1 MEIINTNAVYIPSLD
16 GKDIYISNSLDPK
29 NGYRLKNKTG
39 NLNLSRFINSLD
51 YSLDLIKMR
60 QVHKSL
66 FPVADAEQLETVF
79 SFDEKGNEYEEVHSR
94 GKEYSCQV
102 INVTFKYSNKEFNR
116 VRGSYYIRF
125 GYRIDDLEFEDCIA
139 WDDGEIVGVQTGEKV
154 NNPVDAEELPYFIFK
169 DGMYRAKDNIKTCNN
184 VADIRSDIYENGFVC
199 EGIKYVRFKRSS
211 GSSRVGKCLFINEK
225 LYDIMH
231 EWEMCGIQVDEG
243 QDIDLAALEPYI
255 ALTLSSIIDT
265 IEIKPENILVVD
277 DYKSI
282 FHERAIATRLVD
294 GRLVSK
300 PEDVEISNS
309 IWDGQ
314 SLMDRSLFGIY
325 AEKGM
330 LLLRARFFKSCC
342 FNANIQQWF
351 ADHGIKKVSQL
362 NGYTRAKKIEDVKLI
377 TTPSSIK
384 YLKFGTLEHWL
395 DTLET
400 TFGVV
405 KYEKKT
411 HFFEGRMVQTH
422 YQLINTLQMN
432 YDEVE
437 EFVKPS
443 LNYAKMIKS
452 DPAFLRHQ
460 ISYQY
465 QLPDKTSYTSAITNK
480 NETIYKLL
488 GLNEKFFETVMY
500 RNFCNDLIRSFIKN
514 LRCGHVLVHGNYSTL
529 CGNPIEMLKM
539 SIGQFDGSSIIE
551 RNTVHCEMFESGK
564 ELLGSRSPHVT
575 IGNILVTRNVLRPE
589 IARYMNPTNEIV
601 YVNSI
606 QENLLE
612 RLSGAD
618 FDSDT
623 MLLTDNEILVT
634 AAKRNYDNFPVPTK
648 LVESTKRNR
657 KYTNR
662 EKADLDIKTSVNKI
676 GEIINL
682 SQELNS
688 ILWDRMKNGASVDD
702 VMELYCDIAQL
713 DVMSNLEI
721 DSAKREN
728 PANNTRELQLLKKK
742 YDVRDK
748 KNRHVRPLFFKY
760 IDSYKGYQDDY
771 FVYLETENCYQK
783 LFKTD
788 QFNEANSSKNGNKKE
803 LDLRIRFQFIFER
816 IEFLFNCFCDCNKNN
831 SKPESRIE
839 MLYQQALEIKVKY
852 ADTNSFK
859 EEENID
865 FKSKIEYLEKMYSK
879 FVSVE
884 KGRMSYRMHET
895 SMDYLQKAIN
905 KFRSPHL
912 GKNKQNKPLSYILLN
927 ENLFD
932 DGDCI
937 DESIHNLVVMCR
949 TKKQDIDSIWKSNEY
964 TNKQKREFSEQ
975 IRRTLIVEVQS
986 VPMNHKTM
994 IRLLKL
1000 IDTQEYKDIKKT
1012 LFYVLG
1018 EQVDG
1023 YIPSLFDFVIQK
1035 SCAPI
1040 FELKES
1046 PVGTIQI
1053 YDFFYEKISTS
1064 RKDEDMNWDEQ
1075 SKFVDEVNSFVEQ
1088 YGLKKEWL
1096 SNKIGISYD
1105 SFRQFCS
1112 GKCKLSPENY
1122 CKLYFFMKK
1131 YSSAMEWQ

>member
-66 FPVADAEQLETVF
+66 FPVADVKQLETIF
-79 SFDEKGNEYEEVHSR
+79 SFDEKGNEYDEVNSR

-154 NNPVDAEELPYFIFK
+154 KCPVDAEELPYFIFK

-184 VADIRSDIYENGFVC
+184 VADIRSDIYENGFMC

-211 GSSRVGKCLFINEK
+211 GSSRVGKCLFINER
-225 LYDIMH
+225 LYDVMH

-277 DYKSI
+277 DYKSV
-282 FHERAIATRLVD
+282 FRERAIATRLVD

-314 SLMDRSLFGIY
+314 SLMDRSLFGEY
-325 AEKGM
+325 SNKGM

-351 ADHGIKKVSQL
+351 ADHGIKKISQL

-384 YLKFGTLEHWL
+384 YLKFGTLNQWL

-411 HFFEGRMVQTH
+411 HFFDGRMVQTH
-422 YQLINTLQMN
+422 YQLINTLQMT
-432 YDEVE
+432 YEEVE
-437 EFVKPS
+437 QFIKPS
-443 LNYAKMIKS
+443 LDYARMIKT
-452 DPAFLRHQ
+452 DPAVLRHQ

-465 QLPDKTSYTSAITNK
+465 QSPDDTFYTKAVTSK
-480 NETIYKLL
+480 NDIIYRLL
-488 GLNEKFFETVMY
+488 GMNDRFAKTKMY
-500 RNFCNDLIRSFIKN
+500 RNFCNDLIKSFIKN
-514 LRCGHVLVHGNYSTL
+514 LRCGHVLVRGNYSTL

-539 SIGQFDGSSIIE
+539 AIGQFDGKSIIE
-551 RNTVHCEMFESGK
+551 RNTVHCEMFENGK

-575 IGNILVTRNVLRPE
+575 IGNILVTKNIIRPE

-623 MLLTDNEILVT
+623 MMLTDNEILVT

-648 LVESTKRNR
+648 LVESAKRKR

-688 ILWDRMKNGASVDD
+688 ILWDRINKGASIED
-702 VMELYCDIAQL
+702 VMELYCDISQL

-748 KNRHVRPLFFKY
+748 KNRHIRPLFFKY
-760 IDSYKGYQDDY
+760 IDGYKGYRDDYHVYVEQDDE
-771 FVYLETENCYQK
+771 FQK

-788 QFNEANSSKNGNKKE
+788 KYKDAQTIKKE
-803 LDLRIRFQFIFER
+803 SANNIVIER
-816 IEFLFNCFCDCNKNN
+816 
-831 SKPESRIE
+831 
-839 MLYQQALEIKVKY
+839 
-852 ADTNSFK
+852 
-859 EEENID
+859 
-865 FKSKIEYLEKMYSK
+865 
-879 FVSVE
+879 
-884 KGRMSYRMHET
+884 GRMSYQKHET
-895 SMDYLQKAIN
+895 SMDYLQKCIN
-905 KFRSPHL
+905 RFYVPRDKEANHGLSYMLVPISATKGEYQKEVEQQIIDIAREAKKEINSIWESTSANKKTKRELAYEVQEKCSAALQEVQVNEKTMRRLL
-912 GKNKQNKPLSYILLN
+912 GKLEDEYSDVTRFLFFSLL
-927 ENLFD
+927 
-932 DGDCI
+932 
-937 DESIHNLVVMCR
+937 
-949 TKKQDIDSIWKSNEY
+949 
-964 TNKQKREFSEQ
+964 
-975 IRRTLIVEVQS
+975 
-986 VPMNHKTM
+986 
-994 IRLLKL
+994 
-1000 IDTQEYKDIKKT
+1000 
-1012 LFYVLG
+1012 
-1018 EQVDG
+1018 EQVRG
-1023 YIPSLFDFVIQK
+1023 FMLSGFHQIIQK
-1035 SCAPI
+1035 SV
-1040 FELKES
+1040 S
-1046 PVGTIQI
+1046 PVSILREDIDGDIQI
-1053 YDFFYEKISTS
+1053 YDFRYLKTQGESEDYDLNYNNQEEFAEQVSNFLNKYGIQKQWMAEQLEINKTVLSDFLTGKRKLSKSNCYNLISFMKMYESNMS
-1064 RKDEDMNWDEQ
+1064 WL
-1075 SKFVDEVNSFVEQ
+1075 
-1088 YGLKKEWL
+1088 GLK
-1096 SNKIGISYD
+1096 
-1105 SFRQFCS
+1105 
-1112 GKCKLSPENY
+1112 
-1122 CKLYFFMKK
+1122 
-1131 YSSAMEWQ
+1131 

>member
-66 FPVADAEQLETVF
+66 FPVADIKQLETIF
-79 SFDEKGNEYEEVHSR
+79 SFDEKGNEYDEVHSR

-211 GSSRVGKCLFINEK
+211 GSSRVGKCLFINER
-225 LYDIMH
+225 LYDAMH
-231 EWEMCGIQVDEG
+231 KWEMCGIQVNEG

-277 DYKSI
+277 DYKSV

-314 SLMDRSLFGIY
+314 SLMDRSLFGEY
-325 AEKGM
+325 SNKGM

-384 YLKFGTLEHWL
+384 YLKFGTLDHWL

-411 HFFEGRMVQTH
+411 HFFDGRMVQTH
-422 YQLINTLQMN
+422 YQLINTLQMT
-432 YDEVE
+432 YEEVE
-437 EFVKPS
+437 QFIKPS
-443 LNYAKMIKS
+443 LDYARMIKT
-452 DPAFLRHQ
+452 DPAVLRHQ

-465 QLPDKTSYTSAITNK
+465 QSPDDTFYTKAVTSK
-480 NETIYKLL
+480 NDIIYRLL
-488 GLNEKFFETVMY
+488 GMNDRFAKTKMY
-500 RNFCNDLIRSFIKN
+500 RNFCNDLIKSFIKN
-514 LRCGHVLVHGNYSTL
+514 LRCGHVLVRGNYSTL

-551 RNTVHCEMFESGK
+551 KDTVHCEMFESGK

-575 IGNILVTRNVLRPE
+575 IGNILVTRNVIRPE

-623 MLLTDNEILVT
+623 MLLTDNEILVA

-648 LVESTKRNR
+648 LVESAKRNR
-657 KYTNR
+657 RYTNR

-688 ILWDRMKNGASVDD
+688 ILWDRINKGASVDD
-702 VMELYCDIAQL
+702 VMQLYCDISQL

-760 IDSYKGYQDDY
+760 IDGYKGYRDDYHVYVEQDDE
-771 FVYLETENCYQK
+771 FQK

-788 QFNEANSSKNGNKKE
+788 KYKDAQTIKKE
-803 LDLRIRFQFIFER
+803 SANNIVIER
-816 IEFLFNCFCDCNKNN
+816 
-831 SKPESRIE
+831 
-839 MLYQQALEIKVKY
+839 
-852 ADTNSFK
+852 
-859 EEENID
+859 
-865 FKSKIEYLEKMYSK
+865 
-879 FVSVE
+879 
-884 KGRMSYRMHET
+884 GRMSYLKHET
-895 SMDYLQKAIN
+895 SMDYLQKCIN
-905 KFRSPHL
+905 RFYVPRDKEANHGLSYMLVPISATKGEYRKDVERQIVEIAREAKKEINSIWESTSPNKKTKRELAYEVQVKCSAALQEIQINEKTMRRLL
-912 GKNKQNKPLSYILLN
+912 GKLEDEYSDVTRFLFFSLL
-927 ENLFD
+927 
-932 DGDCI
+932 
-937 DESIHNLVVMCR
+937 
-949 TKKQDIDSIWKSNEY
+949 
-964 TNKQKREFSEQ
+964 
-975 IRRTLIVEVQS
+975 
-986 VPMNHKTM
+986 
-994 IRLLKL
+994 
-1000 IDTQEYKDIKKT
+1000 
-1012 LFYVLG
+1012 
-1018 EQVDG
+1018 EQVRG
-1023 YIPSLFDFVIQK
+1023 FMLSGFHQIIQK
-1035 SCAPI
+1035 SV
-1040 FELKES
+1040 S
-1046 PVGTIQI
+1046 PVSILREDVDGDIQI
-1053 YDFFYEKISTS
+1053 YDFHYLKTQGESEDYDLNYNNQKEFAEQVSNFLNKYGISQ
-1064 RKDEDMNWDEQ
+1064 K
-1075 SKFVDEVNSFVEQ
+1075 
-1088 YGLKKEWL
+1088 WL
-1096 SNKIGISYD
+1096 SEQLEISKSVLGD
-1105 SFRQFCS
+1105 FLTGRRE
-1112 GKCKLSPENY
+1112 LSKSNCY
-1122 CKLYFFMKK
+1122 NLTSFMKMYEGNMSWLEIK
-1131 YSSAMEWQ
+1131 

>member
-66 FPVADAEQLETVF
+66 FPVADIEQLETVF
-79 SFDEKGNEYEEVHSR
+79 SFDEKGNEYDEVHSR

-211 GSSRVGKCLFINEK
+211 GSSRVGKCLFINER

-277 DYKSI
+277 DYKSV

-314 SLMDRSLFGIY
+314 SLMDRSLFGEY
-325 AEKGM
+325 SNKGM

-384 YLKFGTLEHWL
+384 YLKFGTLDHWL

-411 HFFEGRMVQTH
+411 HFFNGRMVQTH
-422 YQLINTLQMN
+422 YQLINTLQMT
-432 YDEVE
+432 YEEVE
-437 EFVKPS
+437 QFIKPS
-443 LNYAKMIKS
+443 LDYARMIKT
-452 DPAFLRHQ
+452 DPAVLRHQ

-465 QLPDKTSYTSAITNK
+465 QSPDDTFYTKAVTSK
-480 NETIYKLL
+480 NDIIYRLL
-488 GLNEKFFETVMY
+488 GMNDRFAKTKMY
-500 RNFCNDLIRSFIKN
+500 RNFCNDLIKSFIKN
-514 LRCGHVLVHGNYSTL
+514 LRCGHVLVRGNYSTL

-551 RNTVHCEMFESGK
+551 RDTVHCEMFESGK

-575 IGNILVTRNVLRPE
+575 IGNILVTRNVIRPE

-648 LVESTKRNR
+648 LVESAKRNR
-657 KYTNR
+657 RYTNR

-688 ILWDRMKNGASVDD
+688 ILWDRINKGASIDD
-702 VMELYCDIAQL
+702 VMELYCDISQL

-760 IDSYKGYQDDY
+760 IDGYKGYRDDYHVYVEQDDE
-771 FVYLETENCYQK
+771 FQK

-788 QFNEANSSKNGNKKE
+788 KYKDAQTIKKE
-803 LDLRIRFQFIFER
+803 SANNIVIER
-816 IEFLFNCFCDCNKNN
+816 
-831 SKPESRIE
+831 
-839 MLYQQALEIKVKY
+839 
-852 ADTNSFK
+852 
-859 EEENID
+859 
-865 FKSKIEYLEKMYSK
+865 
-879 FVSVE
+879 
-884 KGRMSYRMHET
+884 GRMSYLKHET
-895 SMDYLQKAIN
+895 SMDYLQKCIN
-905 KFRSPHL
+905 RFYVPRDKEANHGLSYMLVPISATKGEYQKDVEQQIVEIAREAKKEINSIWESTNPNKKTKRELAYDVQIKCSAALQEIQINEKTMRRLL
-912 GKNKQNKPLSYILLN
+912 GKLEDEYSDVTRFLFFSLL
-927 ENLFD
+927 
-932 DGDCI
+932 
-937 DESIHNLVVMCR
+937 
-949 TKKQDIDSIWKSNEY
+949 
-964 TNKQKREFSEQ
+964 
-975 IRRTLIVEVQS
+975 
-986 VPMNHKTM
+986 
-994 IRLLKL
+994 
-1000 IDTQEYKDIKKT
+1000 
-1012 LFYVLG
+1012 
-1018 EQVDG
+1018 EQVRG
-1023 YIPSLFDFVIQK
+1023 FMLSGFHQIIQK
-1035 SCAPI
+1035 SV
-1040 FELKES
+1040 S
-1046 PVGTIQI
+1046 PVSILREDVDGDIQI
-1053 YDFFYEKISTS
+1053 YDFHYLKTHGESEDYDLNYEHW
-1064 RKDEDMNWDEQ
+1064 ED
-1075 SKFVDEVNSFVEQ
+1075 FADEVQEFMNKYGIRNDWLAAQLEIDIAVLSRFLNKRRNLSKSNSFNLTSFIKH
-1088 YGLKKEWL
+1088 YKSNMEWL
-1096 SNKIGISYD
+1096 
-1105 SFRQFCS
+1105 Q
-1112 GKCKLSPENY
+1112 LS
-1122 CKLYFFMKK
+1122 
-1131 YSSAMEWQ
+1131 

>member
-66 FPVADAEQLETVF
+66 FPVADVKQLETIF
-79 SFDEKGNEYEEVHSR
+79 SFDEKGNEYDEVNSR

-211 GSSRVGKCLFINEK
+211 GSSRVGKCLFINER
-225 LYDIMH
+225 LYDAMH

-277 DYKSI
+277 DYKSV

-294 GRLVSK
+294 GQLVSK

-314 SLMDRSLFGIY
+314 SLMDRSLFGEY
-325 AEKGM
+325 SNKGM

-351 ADHGIKKVSQL
+351 ADHGIKKISQL
-362 NGYTRAKKIEDVKLI
+362 NGYTRANKIEDVKLI

-384 YLKFGTLEHWL
+384 YLKFGTLDQWL

-411 HFFEGRMVQTH
+411 HFFDGRMVQTH
-422 YQLINTLQMN
+422 YQLINTLQMT
-432 YDEVE
+432 YEEVE
-437 EFVKPS
+437 QFIKPS
-443 LNYAKMIKS
+443 LDYARMIKT
-452 DPAFLRHQ
+452 DPAVLRHQ

-465 QLPDKTSYTSAITNK
+465 QSPDDTFYTKAVTSK
-480 NETIYKLL
+480 NDIIYRLL
-488 GLNEKFFETVMY
+488 GMNDRFAKTKMY
-500 RNFCNDLIRSFIKN
+500 RNFCNDLIKSFIKN
-514 LRCGHVLVHGNYSTL
+514 LRCGHVLVRGNYSTL

-539 SIGQFDGSSIIE
+539 AIGQFDGKSIIE
-551 RNTVHCEMFESGK
+551 RNTVHCEMFENGK

-575 IGNILVTRNVLRPE
+575 IGNILVTKNIIRPE

-623 MLLTDNEILVT
+623 MMLTDNEILVT

-648 LVESTKRNR
+648 LVESAKRKR

-688 ILWDRMKNGASVDD
+688 ILWDRINKGASIED
-702 VMELYCDIAQL
+702 VMELYCDISQL

-748 KNRHVRPLFFKY
+748 KNRHIRPLFFKY
-760 IDSYKGYQDDY
+760 IDGYKGYRDDYHVYVEQDDE
-771 FVYLETENCYQK
+771 FQK

-788 QFNEANSSKNGNKKE
+788 KYKDAQTIKKE
-803 LDLRIRFQFIFER
+803 SANNIVIER
-816 IEFLFNCFCDCNKNN
+816 
-831 SKPESRIE
+831 
-839 MLYQQALEIKVKY
+839 
-852 ADTNSFK
+852 
-859 EEENID
+859 
-865 FKSKIEYLEKMYSK
+865 
-879 FVSVE
+879 
-884 KGRMSYRMHET
+884 GRMSYQKHET
-895 SMDYLQKAIN
+895 SMDYLQKCIN
-905 KFRSPHL
+905 RFYVPRDKEANHGLSYMLVPISATKGEYQKEVEQQIINIAREAKKEINSIWESTSANKKTKRELAYEVQEKCSAALQEVQVNEKTMRRLL
-912 GKNKQNKPLSYILLN
+912 GKLEDEYSDVTRFIFFSLL
-927 ENLFD
+927 
-932 DGDCI
+932 
-937 DESIHNLVVMCR
+937 
-949 TKKQDIDSIWKSNEY
+949 
-964 TNKQKREFSEQ
+964 
-975 IRRTLIVEVQS
+975 
-986 VPMNHKTM
+986 
-994 IRLLKL
+994 
-1000 IDTQEYKDIKKT
+1000 
-1012 LFYVLG
+1012 
-1018 EQVDG
+1018 EQVRG
-1023 YIPSLFDFVIQK
+1023 FMLSGFHQIIQK
-1035 SCAPI
+1035 SV
-1040 FELKES
+1040 S
-1046 PVGTIQI
+1046 PVSILREDIDGDIQI
-1053 YDFFYEKISTS
+1053 YDFRYLKTQGESEDYDLNYNNQEEFAEQISNFLNKYGIQKQWMAEQLEINKTVLSDFLTGKRKLSKSNCYNLISFIKMYESNMS
-1064 RKDEDMNWDEQ
+1064 WL
-1075 SKFVDEVNSFVEQ
+1075 
-1088 YGLKKEWL
+1088 GLK
-1096 SNKIGISYD
+1096 
-1105 SFRQFCS
+1105 
-1112 GKCKLSPENY
+1112 
-1122 CKLYFFMKK
+1122 
-1131 YSSAMEWQ
+1131 

>member
-79 SFDEKGNEYEEVHSR
+79 SFDEKGNEYDEVHSR

-125 GYRIDDLEFEDCIA
+125 GYRIDDLVFDDCIA

-154 NNPVDAEELPYFIFK
+154 NNPVNAEELPYFIFK

-211 GSSRVGKCLFINEK
+211 GSSRVGKCLFINER
-225 LYDIMH
+225 LYNAMH

-265 IEIKPENILVVD
+265 IEIKPENILVVK
-277 DYKSI
+277 DYKSV

-294 GRLVSK
+294 GQLVSK

-314 SLMDRSLFGIY
+314 SLMDRSLFGEY
-325 AEKGM
+325 SNKGM

-411 HFFEGRMVQTH
+411 HFFDGRMVQTH
-422 YQLINTLQMN
+422 YQLINTLQMT
-432 YDEVE
+432 YEEVE
-437 EFVKPS
+437 QFIKPS
-443 LNYAKMIKS
+443 LDYARMIKT
-452 DPAFLRHQ
+452 DPAVLRHQ

-465 QLPDKTSYTSAITNK
+465 QSPDDTFYTKAVTSK
-480 NETIYKLL
+480 NDIIYRLL
-488 GLNEKFFETVMY
+488 GMNDRFAKTKMY
-500 RNFCNDLIRSFIKN
+500 RNFCNDLIKSFIKN
-514 LRCGHVLVHGNYSTL
+514 LRCGHVLVRGNYSTL

-551 RNTVHCEMFESGK
+551 KNTVHCEMFESGK

-575 IGNILVTRNVLRPE
+575 IGNILVTRNVIRPE

-634 AAKRNYDNFPVPTK
+634 AAKRNYENFPVPTK
-648 LVESTKRNR
+648 LVESAMRNR
-657 KYTNR
+657 RYTNR

-688 ILWDRMKNGASVDD
+688 ILWDRINKGASIDD
-702 VMELYCDIAQL
+702 VMELYCDISQL

-748 KNRHVRPLFFKY
+748 KNRHIRPLFFKY
-760 IDSYKGYQDDY
+760 IDGYKGYRDDYHVYVEQDDE
-771 FVYLETENCYQK
+771 FQK

-788 QFNEANSSKNGNKKE
+788 KYKDAQTIKKE
-803 LDLRIRFQFIFER
+803 SANNIVIER
-816 IEFLFNCFCDCNKNN
+816 
-831 SKPESRIE
+831 
-839 MLYQQALEIKVKY
+839 
-852 ADTNSFK
+852 
-859 EEENID
+859 
-865 FKSKIEYLEKMYSK
+865 
-879 FVSVE
+879 
-884 KGRMSYRMHET
+884 GRMSYLKHET
-895 SMDYLQKAIN
+895 SMDYLQKCIN
-905 KFRSPHL
+905 RFYVPRDKEANHGLSYMLVPISATKGEYQKDVEQQIIEIAREAKKEINSIWESTSPNKKTKRELAYEVQVKCSAALQEIQINEKTMRRLL
-912 GKNKQNKPLSYILLN
+912 GKLEDEYSDVTRFLFFSLL
-927 ENLFD
+927 
-932 DGDCI
+932 
-937 DESIHNLVVMCR
+937 
-949 TKKQDIDSIWKSNEY
+949 
-964 TNKQKREFSEQ
+964 
-975 IRRTLIVEVQS
+975 
-986 VPMNHKTM
+986 
-994 IRLLKL
+994 
-1000 IDTQEYKDIKKT
+1000 
-1012 LFYVLG
+1012 
-1018 EQVDG
+1018 EQVRG
-1023 YIPSLFDFVIQK
+1023 FMLSGFHQIIQK
-1035 SCAPI
+1035 SV
-1040 FELKES
+1040 L
-1046 PVGTIQI
+1046 PVSILREDVDGDIQI
-1053 YDFFYEKISTS
+1053 YDFRYLKTQGESEDYDLNYNNQEEFAEQVSNFLTKYGIQKQWMAEQLEISKTILS
-1064 RKDEDMNWDEQ
+1064 D
-1075 SKFVDEVNSFVEQ
+1075 FLA
-1088 YGLKKEWL
+1088 GKK
-1096 SNKIGISYD
+1096 
-1105 SFRQFCS
+1105 
-1112 GKCKLSPENY
+1112 KLSKSNCY
-1122 CKLYFFMKK
+1122 NLTSFMKMYESNMSWLAVK
-1131 YSSAMEWQ
+1131 

>member
-66 FPVADAEQLETVF
+66 FPVADVKQLETIF
-79 SFDEKGNEYEEVHSR
+79 SFDEKGNEYDEVHSR

-154 NNPVDAEELPYFIFK
+154 NCPVNAEELPYFIFK

-184 VADIRSDIYENGFVC
+184 VADIRSDIYENGFMC

-211 GSSRVGKCLFINEK
+211 GSSRVGKCLFINER
-225 LYDIMH
+225 LYDVMH

-277 DYKSI
+277 DYKSV
-282 FHERAIATRLVD
+282 FHERAIATRLID

-314 SLMDRSLFGIY
+314 SLMDRSLFGEY
-325 AEKGM
+325 SNKGM

-351 ADHGIKKVSQL
+351 ADHGIKKISQL

-384 YLKFGTLEHWL
+384 YLKFGTLDQWL
-395 DTLET
+395 DALET

-411 HFFEGRMVQTH
+411 HFFDGRMVQTH
-422 YQLINTLQMN
+422 YQLINTLQMT
-432 YDEVE
+432 YEEVE
-437 EFVKPS
+437 QFIKPS
-443 LNYAKMIKS
+443 LDYAKMIKT
-452 DPAFLRHQ
+452 DPAVLRHQ

-465 QLPDKTSYTSAITNK
+465 QSPDDTFYTKAVTSK
-480 NETIYKLL
+480 NDIIYRLL
-488 GLNEKFFETVMY
+488 GMNDRFAKTKMY
-500 RNFCNDLIRSFIKN
+500 RNFCNDLIKSFIKN
-514 LRCGHVLVHGNYSTL
+514 LRCGHVLVRGNYSTL

-539 SIGQFDGSSIIE
+539 AIGQFDGKSVIE
-551 RNTVHCEMFESGK
+551 TGTVHCEMFENGK

-575 IGNILVTRNVLRPE
+575 IGNILVTKNVIRPE

-623 MLLTDNEILVT
+623 MMLTDNEILVT
-634 AAKRNYDNFPVPTK
+634 TAKRNYDNFPVPTK
-648 LVESTKRNR
+648 LVESAKRKR

-688 ILWDRMKNGASVDD
+688 ILWDRINKGASIED
-702 VMELYCDIAQL
+702 VMELYCDISQL

-748 KNRHVRPLFFKY
+748 KNRHIRPLFFKY
-760 IDSYKGYQDDY
+760 IDGYKGYRDDYHVYVEQDDE
-771 FVYLETENCYQK
+771 FQK

-788 QFNEANSSKNGNKKE
+788 KYKDAQTIKKE
-803 LDLRIRFQFIFER
+803 SANNIVIER
-816 IEFLFNCFCDCNKNN
+816 
-831 SKPESRIE
+831 
-839 MLYQQALEIKVKY
+839 
-852 ADTNSFK
+852 
-859 EEENID
+859 
-865 FKSKIEYLEKMYSK
+865 
-879 FVSVE
+879 
-884 KGRMSYRMHET
+884 GRMSYQKHET
-895 SMDYLQKAIN
+895 SMDYLQKCIN
-905 KFRSPHL
+905 RFYVPRDKEANHGLSYMLVPISATKGEYQKEVEQQIIDIAREAKKEINSIWESTSANKKTKRELAYEVQEKCSAALQEIQVNEKTMRRLL
-912 GKNKQNKPLSYILLN
+912 GKLEDEYSDVTRFLFFSLL
-927 ENLFD
+927 
-932 DGDCI
+932 
-937 DESIHNLVVMCR
+937 
-949 TKKQDIDSIWKSNEY
+949 
-964 TNKQKREFSEQ
+964 
-975 IRRTLIVEVQS
+975 
-986 VPMNHKTM
+986 
-994 IRLLKL
+994 
-1000 IDTQEYKDIKKT
+1000 
-1012 LFYVLG
+1012 
-1018 EQVDG
+1018 EQVRG
-1023 YIPSLFDFVIQK
+1023 FMLSGFHQIIQK
-1035 SCAPI
+1035 SV
-1040 FELKES
+1040 S
-1046 PVGTIQI
+1046 PVSILREDIDGDIQI
-1053 YDFFYEKISTS
+1053 YDFRYLKTQGESEDYDLNYNNQEEFAEQVSNFLNKYGIQKQWMAEQLEINKTVLSDFLTGKRKLSKSNCYNLISFMKMYESNMS
-1064 RKDEDMNWDEQ
+1064 WL
-1075 SKFVDEVNSFVEQ
+1075 
-1088 YGLKKEWL
+1088 GLK
-1096 SNKIGISYD
+1096 
-1105 SFRQFCS
+1105 
-1112 GKCKLSPENY
+1112 
-1122 CKLYFFMKK
+1122 
-1131 YSSAMEWQ
+1131 

>member
-1 MEIINTNAVYIPSLD
+1 MVEIINTNAVYIPSLD

-66 FPVADAEQLETVF
+66 FPVADVEQLETVF
-79 SFDEKGNEYEEVHSR
+79 SFDEKGNEYDEVHSR

-116 VRGSYYIRF
+116 VRGNYYIRF

-154 NNPVDAEELPYFIFK
+154 DNPVDAEELPYFIFK

-211 GSSRVGKCLFINEK
+211 GSSRVGKCLFINER
-225 LYDIMH
+225 LYDAMH

-277 DYKSI
+277 DYKSV

-314 SLMDRSLFGIY
+314 SLMDRSLFGEY
-325 AEKGM
+325 SNKGM

-351 ADHGIKKVSQL
+351 ADHGIKKISQL

-384 YLKFGTLEHWL
+384 YLKFGTLDHWL

-411 HFFEGRMVQTH
+411 HFFDGRMVQTH
-422 YQLINTLQMN
+422 YQLINTLQMT
-432 YDEVE
+432 YEEVE
-437 EFVKPS
+437 QFIKPS
-443 LNYAKMIKS
+443 LDYARMIKT
-452 DPAFLRHQ
+452 DPAVLRHQ

-465 QLPDKTSYTSAITNK
+465 QSPDDTFYTKAVTSK
-480 NETIYKLL
+480 NDIIYRLL
-488 GLNEKFFETVMY
+488 GMNDRFAKTKMY
-500 RNFCNDLIRSFIKN
+500 RNFCNDLIKSFIKN
-514 LRCGHVLVHGNYSTL
+514 LRCGHVLVRGNYSTL

-551 RNTVHCEMFESGK
+551 RDTVHCEMFESGK
-564 ELLGSRSPHVT
+564 DLLGSRSPHVT
-575 IGNILVTRNVLRPE
+575 IGNILVTRNVIRPE

-648 LVESTKRNR
+648 LVESAMRNR
-657 KYTNR
+657 RYTNR

-688 ILWDRMKNGASVDD
+688 ILWDRINKGASVDD
-702 VMELYCDIAQL
+702 VMELYCDISQL

-760 IDSYKGYQDDY
+760 IDGYKGYRDDYHVYVEQDDE
-771 FVYLETENCYQK
+771 FQK

-788 QFNEANSSKNGNKKE
+788 KYKDAQTIKKE
-803 LDLRIRFQFIFER
+803 SANNIVIER
-816 IEFLFNCFCDCNKNN
+816 
-831 SKPESRIE
+831 
-839 MLYQQALEIKVKY
+839 
-852 ADTNSFK
+852 
-859 EEENID
+859 
-865 FKSKIEYLEKMYSK
+865 
-879 FVSVE
+879 
-884 KGRMSYRMHET
+884 GRMSYLKHET
-895 SMDYLQKAIN
+895 SMDYLQKCIN
-905 KFRSPHL
+905 RFYVPRDKEANHGLSYMLVPISVTKGEYQKNVEQQIVEIAREAKREINSIWESTSPNKKTKRELAYEVQVKCSAALQEIQINEKTMRRLL
-912 GKNKQNKPLSYILLN
+912 GKLEDEYSDVTRFLFFSLL
-927 ENLFD
+927 
-932 DGDCI
+932 
-937 DESIHNLVVMCR
+937 
-949 TKKQDIDSIWKSNEY
+949 
-964 TNKQKREFSEQ
+964 
-975 IRRTLIVEVQS
+975 
-986 VPMNHKTM
+986 
-994 IRLLKL
+994 
-1000 IDTQEYKDIKKT
+1000 
-1012 LFYVLG
+1012 
-1018 EQVDG
+1018 EQVRG
-1023 YIPSLFDFVIQK
+1023 FMLSGFHQIIQK
-1035 SCAPI
+1035 SV
-1040 FELKES
+1040 S
-1046 PVGTIQI
+1046 PVSILREDVDGDIQI
-1053 YDFFYEKISTS
+1053 YDFHYLKTQGESEDYDLNYNNQKEFAEQVSNFLNKYGISQ
-1064 RKDEDMNWDEQ
+1064 K
-1075 SKFVDEVNSFVEQ
+1075 
-1088 YGLKKEWL
+1088 WL
-1096 SNKIGISYD
+1096 SEQLEISKSVLGD
-1105 SFRQFCS
+1105 FLTGRRE
-1112 GKCKLSPENY
+1112 LSKSNCY
-1122 CKLYFFMKK
+1122 NLTSFMKMYEGNMSWLEIK
-1131 YSSAMEWQ
+1131 

>member
-60 QVHKSL
+60 QVHKNL
-66 FPVADAEQLETVF
+66 FPVADVEQLETVF
-79 SFDEKGNEYEEVHSR
+79 SFDEKGNEYDEVHSR

-125 GYRIDDLEFEDCIA
+125 GYRIDDLEFDDCIA

-211 GSSRVGKCLFINEK
+211 GSSRVGKCLFINER

-277 DYKSI
+277 DYKSV
-282 FHERAIATRLVD
+282 FCERAIATRLVD

-314 SLMDRSLFGIY
+314 SLMDRSLFGEY
-325 AEKGM
+325 SNKGM

-351 ADHGIKKVSQL
+351 ADHGIKKISQL

-384 YLKFGTLEHWL
+384 YLKFGTLDQWL

-411 HFFEGRMVQTH
+411 HFFDGRMVQTH
-422 YQLINTLQMN
+422 YQLINTLQMT
-432 YDEVE
+432 YEEVE
-437 EFVKPS
+437 QFIKPS
-443 LNYAKMIKS
+443 LDYARMIKT
-452 DPAFLRHQ
+452 DPAVLRHQ

-465 QLPDKTSYTSAITNK
+465 QSPDDTFYTKAVTSK
-480 NETIYKLL
+480 NDIIYRLL
-488 GLNEKFFETVMY
+488 GMNDRFAKTKMY
-500 RNFCNDLIRSFIKN
+500 RNFCNDLIKSFIKN
-514 LRCGHVLVHGNYSTL
+514 LRCGHVLVRGNYSTL

-539 SIGQFDGSSIIE
+539 AIGQFDGKSIIE
-551 RNTVHCEMFESGK
+551 RNTVHCEMFENGK

-575 IGNILVTRNVLRPE
+575 IGNILVTKNIIRPE

-623 MLLTDNEILVT
+623 MMLTDNEILVT

-648 LVESTKRNR
+648 LVESAKRKR

-688 ILWDRMKNGASVDD
+688 ILWDRINKGASTED
-702 VMELYCDIAQL
+702 VMELYCDISQL

-748 KNRHVRPLFFKY
+748 KNRHIRPLFFKY
-760 IDSYKGYQDDY
+760 IDGYKGYRDDYHVYVEQDDE
-771 FVYLETENCYQK
+771 FKK

-788 QFNEANSSKNGNKKE
+788 KYKDAQTIKKE
-803 LDLRIRFQFIFER
+803 SANNIVIER
-816 IEFLFNCFCDCNKNN
+816 
-831 SKPESRIE
+831 
-839 MLYQQALEIKVKY
+839 
-852 ADTNSFK
+852 
-859 EEENID
+859 
-865 FKSKIEYLEKMYSK
+865 
-879 FVSVE
+879 
-884 KGRMSYRMHET
+884 GRMSYQKHET
-895 SMDYLQKAIN
+895 SMDYLQKCIN
-905 KFRSPHL
+905 RFYVPRDKEANHGLSYMLVPISATKGEYQKEVEQQIIDIAREAKKEINSIWESTSANKKTKRELAYEVQEKCSAALQEVQVNEKTMRRLL
-912 GKNKQNKPLSYILLN
+912 GKLEDEYSDVTRFLFFSLL
-927 ENLFD
+927 
-932 DGDCI
+932 
-937 DESIHNLVVMCR
+937 
-949 TKKQDIDSIWKSNEY
+949 
-964 TNKQKREFSEQ
+964 
-975 IRRTLIVEVQS
+975 
-986 VPMNHKTM
+986 
-994 IRLLKL
+994 
-1000 IDTQEYKDIKKT
+1000 
-1012 LFYVLG
+1012 
-1018 EQVDG
+1018 EQVRG
-1023 YIPSLFDFVIQK
+1023 FMLSGFHQIIQK
-1035 SCAPI
+1035 SI
-1040 FELKES
+1040 SLVSILREDID
-1046 PVGTIQI
+1046 GDIQI
-1053 YDFFYEKISTS
+1053 YDFRYLKTQGESEDYDLNYNNQEEFAEQVSNFLNKYGIQKQWMAEQLEINKTVLSDFLTGKRKLSKSNCYNLISFMKMYESNMS
-1064 RKDEDMNWDEQ
+1064 WL
-1075 SKFVDEVNSFVEQ
+1075 
-1088 YGLKKEWL
+1088 GLK
-1096 SNKIGISYD
+1096 
-1105 SFRQFCS
+1105 
-1112 GKCKLSPENY
+1112 
-1122 CKLYFFMKK
+1122 
-1131 YSSAMEWQ
+1131 

>member
-66 FPVADAEQLETVF
+66 FPVADIEQLETVF
-79 SFDEKGNEYEEVHSR
+79 SFDEKGNEYDEVHSR

-184 VADIRSDIYENGFVC
+184 VADIRSDIYKNGFVC

-211 GSSRVGKCLFINEK
+211 GSSRVGKCLFINER

-277 DYKSI
+277 DYKSV

-294 GRLVSK
+294 GRLVSQ

-314 SLMDRSLFGIY
+314 SLMDRSLFGEY
-325 AEKGM
+325 SNKGM

-362 NGYTRAKKIEDVKLI
+362 NGYTRARKIEDVKLI

-384 YLKFGTLEHWL
+384 YLKFGTLDHWL

-411 HFFEGRMVQTH
+411 HFFDGRMVQTH
-422 YQLINTLQMN
+422 YQLINTLQMT
-432 YDEVE
+432 YEEVE
-437 EFVKPS
+437 QFIKPS
-443 LNYAKMIKS
+443 LDYARMIKT
-452 DPAFLRHQ
+452 DPAVLRHQ

-465 QLPDKTSYTSAITNK
+465 CTPDEDYYTKAITSK
-480 NETIYKLL
+480 NDVIYKIL
-488 GLNEKFFETVMY
+488 GMNEHFAKTKMY
-500 RNFCNDLIRSFIKN
+500 GNFCNDLIRSFIKN
-514 LRCGHVLVHGNYSTL
+514 LRCGHVLVRGNYSTL

-551 RNTVHCEMFESGK
+551 RDTVHCEMFESGK

-575 IGNILVTRNVLRPE
+575 IGNILVTRNVIRPE

-606 QENLLE
+606 RENLLE

-648 LVESTKRNR
+648 LVESAKRNR
-657 KYTNR
+657 RYTNR
-662 EKADLDIKTSVNKI
+662 EKADLDIKTSANKI

-688 ILWDRMKNGASVDD
+688 ILWDRINKGASVDD
-702 VMELYCDIAQL
+702 VMELYCDISQL

-760 IDSYKGYQDDY
+760 IDGYKGYRDDYHVYVEQDDE
-771 FVYLETENCYQK
+771 FQK

-788 QFNEANSSKNGNKKE
+788 KFKDAHEIKKHSKNN
-803 LDLRIRFQFIFER
+803 IVIER
-816 IEFLFNCFCDCNKNN
+816 
-831 SKPESRIE
+831 
-839 MLYQQALEIKVKY
+839 
-852 ADTNSFK
+852 
-859 EEENID
+859 
-865 FKSKIEYLEKMYSK
+865 
-879 FVSVE
+879 
-884 KGRMSYRMHET
+884 GRMSYIKHET
-895 SMDYLQKAIN
+895 SMDYLQKCIN
-905 KFRSPHL
+905 RFYIPRKDENNDFVTSPL
-912 GKNKQNKPLSYILLN
+912 TDII
-927 ENLFD
+927 
-932 DGDCI
+932 I
-937 DESIHNLVVMCR
+937 DPELIDPKKII
-949 TKKQDIDSIWKSNEY
+949 TKKQRKELLNKVTCIVEDARTKCNEIWVSTSL
-964 TNKQKREFSEQ
+964 TNSEKREQ
-975 IRRTLIVEVQS
+975 ILETRKRYALE
-986 VPMNHKTM
+986 
-994 IRLLKL
+994 L
-1000 IDTQEYKDIKKT
+1000 KDIQITEKQMSMFLKD
-1012 LFYVLG
+1012 
-1018 EQVDG
+1018 VDG
-1023 YIPSLFDFVIQK
+1023 VYFGLNRFMFYLLVEEVRGFMLSTFYLVLQD
-1035 SCAPI
+1035 STAPI
-1040 FELKES
+1040 SFLQETED
-1046 PVGTIQI
+1046 GDIHI
-1053 YDFFYEKISTS
+1053 YDFRYSKINGEGEKYLMYFNNQEEFADYV
-1064 RKDEDMNWDEQ
+1064 K
-1075 SKFVDEVNSFVEQ
+1075 SFLDK
-1088 YGLKKEWL
+1088 YGLKQSWVAQQLEISNDVL
-1096 SNKIGISYD
+1096 SKFLANPSTK
-1105 SFRQFCS
+1105 
-1112 GKCKLSPENY
+1112 KLSKTNTY
-1122 CKLYFFMKK
+1122 NLLSFINKYIAAMKWL
-1131 YSSAMEWQ
+1131 EII

>member
-66 FPVADAEQLETVF
+66 FPVADVKQLETIF
-79 SFDEKGNEYEEVHSR
+79 SFDEKGNEYDEVHSR

-154 NNPVDAEELPYFIFK
+154 NCPVNAEELPYFIFK

-184 VADIRSDIYENGFVC
+184 VADIRSDIYENGFMC

-211 GSSRVGKCLFINEK
+211 GSSRVGKCLFINER
-225 LYDIMH
+225 LYDVMH

-277 DYKSI
+277 DYKSV
-282 FHERAIATRLVD
+282 FHERAIATRLID

-314 SLMDRSLFGIY
+314 SLMDRSLFG
-325 AEKGM
+325 ECSNKGM

-351 ADHGIKKVSQL
+351 ADHGIKKISQL

-384 YLKFGTLEHWL
+384 YLKFGTLDQWL
-395 DTLET
+395 DALET

-411 HFFEGRMVQTH
+411 HFFDGRMVQTH
-422 YQLINTLQMN
+422 YQLINTLQMT
-432 YDEVE
+432 YEEVE
-437 EFVKPS
+437 QFIKPS
-443 LNYAKMIKS
+443 LDYAKMIKT
-452 DPAFLRHQ
+452 DPAVLRHQ

-465 QLPDKTSYTSAITNK
+465 QSPDDTFYTKAVTSK
-480 NETIYKLL
+480 NDIIYRLL
-488 GLNEKFFETVMY
+488 GMNDRFAKTKMY
-500 RNFCNDLIRSFIKN
+500 RNFCNDLIKSFIKN
-514 LRCGHVLVHGNYSTL
+514 LRCGHVLVRGNYSTL

-539 SIGQFDGSSIIE
+539 AIGQFDGKSVIE
-551 RNTVHCEMFESGK
+551 TGTVHCEMFENGK

-575 IGNILVTRNVLRPE
+575 IGNILVTKNVIRPE

-623 MLLTDNEILVT
+623 MMLTDNEILVT
-634 AAKRNYDNFPVPTK
+634 TAKRNYDNFPVPTK
-648 LVESTKRNR
+648 LVESAKRKR

-688 ILWDRMKNGASVDD
+688 ILWDRINKGASIED
-702 VMELYCDIAQL
+702 VMELYCDISQL

-748 KNRHVRPLFFKY
+748 KNRHIRPLFFKY
-760 IDSYKGYQDDY
+760 IDGYKGYRDDYHVYVEQDDE
-771 FVYLETENCYQK
+771 FQK

-788 QFNEANSSKNGNKKE
+788 KYKDAQTIKKE
-803 LDLRIRFQFIFER
+803 SANNIVIER
-816 IEFLFNCFCDCNKNN
+816 
-831 SKPESRIE
+831 
-839 MLYQQALEIKVKY
+839 
-852 ADTNSFK
+852 
-859 EEENID
+859 
-865 FKSKIEYLEKMYSK
+865 
-879 FVSVE
+879 
-884 KGRMSYRMHET
+884 GRMSYQKHET
-895 SMDYLQKAIN
+895 SMDYLQKCIN
-905 KFRSPHL
+905 RFYVPRDKEANHGLSYMLVPISATKGEYQKEVEQQIIDIAREAKKEINSIWESTSANKKTKRELAYEVQEKCSAALQEIQVNEKTMRRLL
-912 GKNKQNKPLSYILLN
+912 GKLEDEYSDVTRFLFFSLL
-927 ENLFD
+927 
-932 DGDCI
+932 
-937 DESIHNLVVMCR
+937 
-949 TKKQDIDSIWKSNEY
+949 
-964 TNKQKREFSEQ
+964 
-975 IRRTLIVEVQS
+975 
-986 VPMNHKTM
+986 
-994 IRLLKL
+994 
-1000 IDTQEYKDIKKT
+1000 
-1012 LFYVLG
+1012 
-1018 EQVDG
+1018 EQVRG
-1023 YIPSLFDFVIQK
+1023 FMLSGFHQIIQK
-1035 SCAPI
+1035 SV
-1040 FELKES
+1040 S
-1046 PVGTIQI
+1046 PVSILREDIDGDIQI
-1053 YDFFYEKISTS
+1053 YDFRYLKTQGESEDYDLNYNNQEEFAEQVSNFLNKYGIQKQWMAEQLEINKTVLSDFLTGKRKLSKSNCYNLISFMKMYESNMS
-1064 RKDEDMNWDEQ
+1064 WL
-1075 SKFVDEVNSFVEQ
+1075 
-1088 YGLKKEWL
+1088 GLK
-1096 SNKIGISYD
+1096 
-1105 SFRQFCS
+1105 
-1112 GKCKLSPENY
+1112 
-1122 CKLYFFMKK
+1122 
-1131 YSSAMEWQ
+1131 

>member
-66 FPVADAEQLETVF
+66 FPVADIEQLETVF
-79 SFDEKGNEYEEVHSR
+79 SFDEKGNEYDEIHSR

-154 NNPVDAEELPYFIFK
+154 NIPVDAEELPYFIFK

-211 GSSRVGKCLFINEK
+211 GSSRVGKCLFINER

-277 DYKSI
+277 DYKSV

-294 GRLVSK
+294 GRLVSQ

-314 SLMDRSLFGIY
+314 SLMDRSLFGEY
-325 AEKGM
+325 SNKGM

-384 YLKFGTLEHWL
+384 YLKFGTLDHWL

-411 HFFEGRMVQTH
+411 HFFDGRMVQTH
-422 YQLINTLQMN
+422 YQLINTLQMT
-432 YDEVE
+432 YEEVE
-437 EFVKPS
+437 QFIKPS
-443 LNYAKMIKS
+443 LDYARMIKT
-452 DPAFLRHQ
+452 DPAVLRHQ

-465 QLPDKTSYTSAITNK
+465 QSPDDTFYTKAVTSK
-480 NETIYKLL
+480 NDIIYRLL
-488 GLNEKFFETVMY
+488 GMNDRFAKTKMY
-500 RNFCNDLIRSFIKN
+500 RNFCNDLIKSFIKN
-514 LRCGHVLVHGNYSTL
+514 LRCGHVLVRGNYSTL

-551 RNTVHCEMFESGK
+551 RDTVHCEMFESGK

-575 IGNILVTRNVLRPE
+575 IGNILVTRNVIRPE

-648 LVESTKRNR
+648 LVESAKRNR
-657 KYTNR
+657 RYTNR

-688 ILWDRMKNGASVDD
+688 ILWDRINKGASIDD
-702 VMELYCDIAQL
+702 VMELYCDISQL

-760 IDSYKGYQDDY
+760 IDGYKGYRDDY
-771 FVYLETENCYQK
+771 HVYVEKDDEFQK

-788 QFNEANSSKNGNKKE
+788 KYKDAQTIKKE
-803 LDLRIRFQFIFER
+803 SANNIVIER
-816 IEFLFNCFCDCNKNN
+816 
-831 SKPESRIE
+831 
-839 MLYQQALEIKVKY
+839 
-852 ADTNSFK
+852 
-859 EEENID
+859 
-865 FKSKIEYLEKMYSK
+865 
-879 FVSVE
+879 
-884 KGRMSYRMHET
+884 GRMSYLKHET
-895 SMDYLQKAIN
+895 SMDYLQKCIN
-905 KFRSPHL
+905 RFYVPRDKEANHGLSYMLVPISATKGEYQKDVEQQIVEIAREAKKEINSIWESTNPNKKTKRELAYDVQIKCSAALQEIQINEKTMRRLL
-912 GKNKQNKPLSYILLN
+912 GKLEDEYSDVTRFLFFSLL
-927 ENLFD
+927 
-932 DGDCI
+932 
-937 DESIHNLVVMCR
+937 
-949 TKKQDIDSIWKSNEY
+949 
-964 TNKQKREFSEQ
+964 
-975 IRRTLIVEVQS
+975 
-986 VPMNHKTM
+986 
-994 IRLLKL
+994 
-1000 IDTQEYKDIKKT
+1000 
-1012 LFYVLG
+1012 
-1018 EQVDG
+1018 EQVRG
-1023 YIPSLFDFVIQK
+1023 FMLSGFHQIIQK
-1035 SCAPI
+1035 SV
-1040 FELKES
+1040 S
-1046 PVGTIQI
+1046 PVSILREDVDGDIQI
-1053 YDFFYEKISTS
+1053 YDFHYLKTQGESEDYDLNYEHW
-1064 RKDEDMNWDEQ
+1064 ED
-1075 SKFVDEVNSFVEQ
+1075 FADEVQEFMNKYGIRNDWLAAQLEIDIAVLSRFLNKRRNLSKSNSFNLTSFIKH
-1088 YGLKKEWL
+1088 YKSNMEWL
-1096 SNKIGISYD
+1096 
-1105 SFRQFCS
+1105 Q
-1112 GKCKLSPENY
+1112 LS
-1122 CKLYFFMKK
+1122 
-1131 YSSAMEWQ
+1131 

>member
-29 NGYRLKNKTG
+29 NGYKLKNKTG

-66 FPVADAEQLETVF
+66 FPVVDIEQLETVF
-79 SFDEKGNEYEEVHSR
+79 SFDEKGNEYDEIHSR

-154 NNPVDAEELPYFIFK
+154 NNPVDAEELSYFIFK

-211 GSSRVGKCLFINEK
+211 GSSRVGKCLFINER

-277 DYKSI
+277 DYKSV

-294 GRLVSK
+294 GRLVSQ

-314 SLMDRSLFGIY
+314 SLMDRSLFGEY
-325 AEKGM
+325 SNKGM

-362 NGYTRAKKIEDVKLI
+362 NGYTRARKIEDVKLI

-384 YLKFGTLEHWL
+384 YLKFGTLDHWL

-411 HFFEGRMVQTH
+411 HFFDGRMVQTH
-422 YQLINTLQMN
+422 YQLINTLQMT
-432 YDEVE
+432 YEEVE
-437 EFVKPS
+437 QFIKPS
-443 LNYAKMIKS
+443 LDYARMIKT
-452 DPAFLRHQ
+452 DPAVLRHQ

-465 QLPDKTSYTSAITNK
+465 QSPDDTFYTKAVTSK
-480 NETIYKLL
+480 NDIIYRLL
-488 GLNEKFFETVMY
+488 GMNDRFAKTKMY
-500 RNFCNDLIRSFIKN
+500 RNFCNDLIKSFIKN
-514 LRCGHVLVHGNYSTL
+514 LRCGHVLVRGNYSTL

-551 RNTVHCEMFESGK
+551 RDTVHCEMFESGK

-575 IGNILVTRNVLRPE
+575 IGNILVTRNVIRPE

-648 LVESTKRNR
+648 LVESAKRNR
-657 KYTNR
+657 RYTNR

-688 ILWDRMKNGASVDD
+688 ILWDRINKGASIDD
-702 VMELYCDIAQL
+702 VMELYCDISQL

-760 IDSYKGYQDDY
+760 IDGYKGYRDDYHVYVEQDDE
-771 FVYLETENCYQK
+771 FQK

-788 QFNEANSSKNGNKKE
+788 KYKDAQTIKKE
-803 LDLRIRFQFIFER
+803 SANNIVIER
-816 IEFLFNCFCDCNKNN
+816 
-831 SKPESRIE
+831 
-839 MLYQQALEIKVKY
+839 
-852 ADTNSFK
+852 
-859 EEENID
+859 
-865 FKSKIEYLEKMYSK
+865 
-879 FVSVE
+879 
-884 KGRMSYRMHET
+884 GRMSYLKHET
-895 SMDYLQKAIN
+895 SMDYLQKCIN
-905 KFRSPHL
+905 RFYVPRDKEANHGLSYMLVPISATKGEYQKDVEQQIVEIAREAKKEINSIWESTNPNKKTKRELAYDVQIKCSAALQEIQINEKTMRRLL
-912 GKNKQNKPLSYILLN
+912 GKLEDEYSDVTRFLFFSLL
-927 ENLFD
+927 
-932 DGDCI
+932 
-937 DESIHNLVVMCR
+937 
-949 TKKQDIDSIWKSNEY
+949 
-964 TNKQKREFSEQ
+964 
-975 IRRTLIVEVQS
+975 
-986 VPMNHKTM
+986 
-994 IRLLKL
+994 
-1000 IDTQEYKDIKKT
+1000 
-1012 LFYVLG
+1012 
-1018 EQVDG
+1018 EQVRG
-1023 YIPSLFDFVIQK
+1023 FMLSGFHQIIQK
-1035 SCAPI
+1035 SV
-1040 FELKES
+1040 S
-1046 PVGTIQI
+1046 PVSILREDVDGDIQI
-1053 YDFFYEKISTS
+1053 YDFHYLKTQGESEDYDLNYEHW
-1064 RKDEDMNWDEQ
+1064 ED
-1075 SKFVDEVNSFVEQ
+1075 FADEVQEFMNKYGIRNDWLAAQLEIDIAVLSRFLNKRRNLSKSNSFNLTSFIKH
-1088 YGLKKEWL
+1088 YKSNMEWL
-1096 SNKIGISYD
+1096 
-1105 SFRQFCS
+1105 Q
-1112 GKCKLSPENY
+1112 LS
-1122 CKLYFFMKK
+1122 
-1131 YSSAMEWQ
+1131 

>member
-1 MEIINTNAVYIPSLD
+1 MVEIINTNAVYIPSLD

-66 FPVADAEQLETVF
+66 FPVADVKQLETIF
-79 SFDEKGNEYEEVHSR
+79 SFDEKGNEYDEVHSR

-211 GSSRVGKCLFINEK
+211 GSSRVGKCLFINER
-225 LYDIMH
+225 LYDAMH
-231 EWEMCGIQVDEG
+231 KWEMCGIQVDEG

-277 DYKSI
+277 DYKSV

-294 GRLVSK
+294 GQLVSK

-314 SLMDRSLFGIY
+314 SLMDRSLFGEY
-325 AEKGM
+325 SNKGM

-351 ADHGIKKVSQL
+351 ADHGIKKISQL
-362 NGYTRAKKIEDVKLI
+362 NGYTRANKIEDVKLI

-384 YLKFGTLEHWL
+384 YLKFGTLDQWL

-411 HFFEGRMVQTH
+411 HFFDGRMVQTH
-422 YQLINTLQMN
+422 YQLINTLQMT
-432 YDEVE
+432 YEEVE
-437 EFVKPS
+437 QFIKPS
-443 LNYAKMIKS
+443 LDYARMIKT
-452 DPAFLRHQ
+452 DPAVLRHQ

-465 QLPDKTSYTSAITNK
+465 QSPDDTFYTKAVTSK
-480 NETIYKLL
+480 NDIIYRLL
-488 GLNEKFFETVMY
+488 GMNDRFAKTKMY
-500 RNFCNDLIRSFIKN
+500 RNFCNDLIKSFIKN
-514 LRCGHVLVHGNYSTL
+514 LRCGHVLVRGNYSTL

-539 SIGQFDGSSIIE
+539 AIGQFDGKSIIE
-551 RNTVHCEMFESGK
+551 RNTVHCEMFENGK

-575 IGNILVTRNVLRPE
+575 IGNILVTKNIIRPE

-623 MLLTDNEILVT
+623 MMLTDNEILVT

-648 LVESTKRNR
+648 LVESAKRKR

-688 ILWDRMKNGASVDD
+688 ILWDRINKGASIED
-702 VMELYCDIAQL
+702 VMELYCDISQL

-748 KNRHVRPLFFKY
+748 KNRHIRPLFFKY
-760 IDSYKGYQDDY
+760 IDGYKGYRDDYHVYVEQDDE
-771 FVYLETENCYQK
+771 FQK

-788 QFNEANSSKNGNKKE
+788 KYKDAQTIKKE
-803 LDLRIRFQFIFER
+803 SANNIVIER
-816 IEFLFNCFCDCNKNN
+816 
-831 SKPESRIE
+831 
-839 MLYQQALEIKVKY
+839 
-852 ADTNSFK
+852 
-859 EEENID
+859 
-865 FKSKIEYLEKMYSK
+865 
-879 FVSVE
+879 
-884 KGRMSYRMHET
+884 GRMSYQKHET
-895 SMDYLQKAIN
+895 SMDYLQKCIN
-905 KFRSPHL
+905 RFYVPRDKEANH
-912 GKNKQNKPLSYILLN
+912 GLSYM
-927 ENLFD
+927 
-932 DGDCI
+932 
-937 DESIHNLVVMCR
+937 LVPISA
-949 TKKQDIDSIWKSNEY
+949 TKGEYQKEVEQQIINIAREAKKEINSIWES
-964 TNKQKREFSEQ
+964 TSANKKTKRE
-975 IRRTLIVEVQS
+975 LAYEVQEKCS
-986 VPMNHKTM
+986 AALQEVQVNEKTM
-994 IRLLKL
+994 RRLLSKL
-1000 IDTQEYKDIKKT
+1000 EDEYSDVT
-1012 LFYVLG
+1012 RFLFFSLL
-1018 EQVDG
+1018 EQVRG
-1023 YIPSLFDFVIQK
+1023 FMLSGFHQIIQK
-1035 SCAPI
+1035 SV
-1040 FELKES
+1040 S
-1046 PVGTIQI
+1046 PVSILREDIDGDIQI
-1053 YDFFYEKISTS
+1053 YDFRYLKTQGESEDYDLNYNNQEEFAEQVSNFLNKYGIQKQWMAEQLEINKTVLSDFLTGKRKLSKSNCYNLISFMKMYESNMS
-1064 RKDEDMNWDEQ
+1064 WL
-1075 SKFVDEVNSFVEQ
+1075 
-1088 YGLKKEWL
+1088 GLK
-1096 SNKIGISYD
+1096 
-1105 SFRQFCS
+1105 
-1112 GKCKLSPENY
+1112 
-1122 CKLYFFMKK
+1122 
-1131 YSSAMEWQ
+1131 

>member
-29 NGYRLKNKTG
+29 NGYKLKNKTG
-39 NLNLSRFINSLD
+39 TLNLSRFINSLD

-60 QVHKSL
+60 QVHKDL
-66 FPVADAEQLETVF
+66 FPVADVNQLETIF
-79 SFDEKGNEYEEVHSR
+79 SFDEKGNEYDELRSR

-116 VRGSYYIRF
+116 VRGNYYIRF

-139 WDDGEIVGVQTGEKV
+139 WDNGEIVGVQTGEEV
-154 NNPVDAEELPYFIFK
+154 NCPVDSKELTYFTFK

-231 EWEMCGIQVDEG
+231 EWEMCGIQVNEG

-277 DYKSI
+277 DYEST

-314 SLMDRSLFGIY
+314 SLMDRSLFGEY
-325 AEKGM
+325 SNKGM

-342 FNANIQQWF
+342 FNTNIQQWF

-362 NGYTRAKKIEDVKLI
+362 NGYTRAKKLEDVKLI

-384 YLKFGTLEHWL
+384 YLKFGTLDQWL

-400 TFGVV
+400 KFGVV

-411 HFFEGRMVQTH
+411 HFFDGRMVQTH
-422 YQLINTLQMN
+422 YQLINTLQMT

-437 EFVKPS
+437 QFIKPS
-443 LNYAKMIKS
+443 LDYARMIKT
-452 DPAFLRHQ
+452 DPAVLRHQ

-465 QLPDKTSYTSAITNK
+465 QSPDDTFYTKAVTSK
-480 NETIYKLL
+480 NDIIYRLL
-488 GLNEKFFETVMY
+488 GMNDRFAKTKMY
-500 RNFCNDLIRSFIKN
+500 RNFCNDLIKSFIKN

-539 SIGQFDGSSIIE
+539 AIGQFDGKSVIE
-551 RNTVHCEMFESGK
+551 AGTVHCEMFDSGK

-575 IGNILVTRNVLRPE
+575 IGNILVTRNVIRPE

-606 QENLLE
+606 RENLLE

-623 MLLTDNEILVT
+623 MMLTDNEILVT
-634 AAKRNYDNFPVPTK
+634 AAKRNYDSFPVPTK
-648 LVESTKRNR
+648 LVESAKRKR
-657 KYTNR
+657 RYTNR

-688 ILWDRMKNGASVDD
+688 ILWDRINNGASVDD
-702 VMELYCDIAQL
+702 VMELYCDISQL

-728 PANNTRELQLLKKK
+728 LANNTRELQLLKKK

-760 IDSYKGYQDDY
+760 IDGYKGYRDDY
-771 FVYLETENCYQK
+771 HVYVEDGEEFTK
-783 LFKTD
+783 LYKTD
-788 QFNEANSSKNGNKKE
+788 KFKEA
-803 LDLRIRFQFIFER
+803 Q
-816 IEFLFNCFCDCNKNN
+816 
-831 SKPESRIE
+831 
-839 MLYQQALEIKVKY
+839 EIKK
-852 ADTNSFK
+852 NSDN
-859 EEENID
+859 NI
-865 FKSKIEYLEKMYSK
+865 
-879 FVSVE
+879 VVE
-884 KGRMSYRMHET
+884 RGRMSYQMHKT
-895 SMDYLQKAIN
+895 SMDYLQKCIN
-905 KFRSPHL
+905 RFYVPRDKDANH
-912 GKNKQNKPLSYILLN
+912 GLSYMLIPISTAKG
-927 ENLFD
+927 EYKRD
-932 DGDCI
+932 VEEEI
-937 DESIHNLVVMCR
+937 VEIAR
-949 TKKQDIDSIWKSNEY
+949 TAKKEINSIWNSNEY
-964 TNKQKREFSEQ
+964 TNKQKRQ
-975 IRRTLIVEVQS
+975 QANIIREKCS
-986 VPMNHKTM
+986 VALQEIPINEKTM
-994 IRLLKL
+994 RKMLGRLE
-1000 IDTQEYKDIKKT
+1000 DEYSDVARF
-1012 LFYVLG
+1012 LFFSLLD
-1018 EQVDG
+1018 QVRG
-1023 YIPSLFDFVIQK
+1023 FMLSGFHQIIQK
-1035 SCAPI
+1035 SV
-1040 FELKES
+1040 S
-1046 PVGTIQI
+1046 PVSILREDIDGDIQI
-1053 YDFFYEKISTS
+1053 YDFHYLKIQGESEDYDLNYNNQKEFAEQVSIFLTKYGIQKQWMAEQLEISKTILSDFLAGKKKLSKSNCYNLISFMKMYESN
-1064 RKDEDMNWDEQ
+1064 MNWLVI
-1075 SKFVDEVNSFVEQ
+1075 K
-1088 YGLKKEWL
+1088 
-1096 SNKIGISYD
+1096 
-1105 SFRQFCS
+1105 
-1112 GKCKLSPENY
+1112 
-1122 CKLYFFMKK
+1122 
-1131 YSSAMEWQ
+1131 

>member
-1 MEIINTNAVYIPSLD
+1 MVEIINTNAVYIPSLD

-60 QVHKSL
+60 QVHKNL
-66 FPVADAEQLETVF
+66 FPVADVEQLETVF
-79 SFDEKGNEYEEVHSR
+79 SFDEKGNEYDEVHSR

-125 GYRIDDLEFEDCIA
+125 GYRIDDLEFDDCIA

-211 GSSRVGKCLFINEK
+211 GSSRVGKCLFINER

-277 DYKSI
+277 DYKSV
-282 FHERAIATRLVD
+282 FCERAIATRLVD

-314 SLMDRSLFGIY
+314 SLMDRSLFGEY
-325 AEKGM
+325 SNKGM

-384 YLKFGTLEHWL
+384 YLKFGTLDQWL

-411 HFFEGRMVQTH
+411 HFFDGRMVQTH
-422 YQLINTLQMN
+422 YQLINTLQMT
-432 YDEVE
+432 YEEVE
-437 EFVKPS
+437 QFIKPS
-443 LNYAKMIKS
+443 LDYARMIKT
-452 DPAFLRHQ
+452 DPAVLRHQ

-465 QLPDKTSYTSAITNK
+465 QSPDDTFYTKAVTSK
-480 NETIYKLL
+480 NDIIYRLL
-488 GLNEKFFETVMY
+488 GMNDRFAKTKMY
-500 RNFCNDLIRSFIKN
+500 RNFCNDLIKSFIKN
-514 LRCGHVLVHGNYSTL
+514 LRCGHVLVRGNYSTL

-539 SIGQFDGSSIIE
+539 AIGQFDGKSIIE
-551 RNTVHCEMFESGK
+551 RNTVHCEMFENGK

-575 IGNILVTRNVLRPE
+575 IGNILVTKNIIRPE

-623 MLLTDNEILVT
+623 MMLTDNEILVT

-648 LVESTKRNR
+648 LVESAKRKR

-688 ILWDRMKNGASVDD
+688 ILWDRINKGASIED
-702 VMELYCDIAQL
+702 VMELYCDISQL

-748 KNRHVRPLFFKY
+748 KNRHIRPLFFKY
-760 IDSYKGYQDDY
+760 IDGYKGYRDDYHVYVEQDDE
-771 FVYLETENCYQK
+771 FQK

-788 QFNEANSSKNGNKKE
+788 KYKDAQTIKKE
-803 LDLRIRFQFIFER
+803 SANNIVIER
-816 IEFLFNCFCDCNKNN
+816 
-831 SKPESRIE
+831 
-839 MLYQQALEIKVKY
+839 
-852 ADTNSFK
+852 
-859 EEENID
+859 
-865 FKSKIEYLEKMYSK
+865 
-879 FVSVE
+879 
-884 KGRMSYRMHET
+884 GRMSYQKHET
-895 SMDYLQKAIN
+895 SMDYLQKCIN
-905 KFRSPHL
+905 RFYVPRDKEANHGLSYMLVPISATKGEYQKEVEQQIINIAREAKKEINSIWESTSANKKTKRELAYEVQEKCSAALQEVQVNEKTMRRLL
-912 GKNKQNKPLSYILLN
+912 GKLEDEYSDVTRFLFFSLL
-927 ENLFD
+927 
-932 DGDCI
+932 
-937 DESIHNLVVMCR
+937 
-949 TKKQDIDSIWKSNEY
+949 
-964 TNKQKREFSEQ
+964 
-975 IRRTLIVEVQS
+975 
-986 VPMNHKTM
+986 
-994 IRLLKL
+994 
-1000 IDTQEYKDIKKT
+1000 
-1012 LFYVLG
+1012 
-1018 EQVDG
+1018 EQVRG
-1023 YIPSLFDFVIQK
+1023 FMLSGFHQIIQK
-1035 SCAPI
+1035 SV
-1040 FELKES
+1040 S
-1046 PVGTIQI
+1046 PVSILREDIDGDIQI
-1053 YDFFYEKISTS
+1053 YDFRYLKIQGESEDYDLNYNNQEEFAEQVSNFLNKYGIQKQWMAEQLEINKTVLSDFLTGKRKLSKSNCYNLISFMKMYESNMS
-1064 RKDEDMNWDEQ
+1064 WL
-1075 SKFVDEVNSFVEQ
+1075 
-1088 YGLKKEWL
+1088 GLK
-1096 SNKIGISYD
+1096 
-1105 SFRQFCS
+1105 
-1112 GKCKLSPENY
+1112 
-1122 CKLYFFMKK
+1122 
-1131 YSSAMEWQ
+1131 

>member
-66 FPVADAEQLETVF
+66 FPVADVEQLETVF
-79 SFDEKGNEYEEVHSR
+79 SFDEKGNEYDEVHSR

-125 GYRIDDLEFEDCIA
+125 GYRIDDLVFDDCIA

-211 GSSRVGKCLFINEK
+211 GSSRVGKCLFINER

-277 DYKSI
+277 DYKSV

-294 GRLVSK
+294 GRLVSQ

-314 SLMDRSLFGIY
+314 SLMDRSLFGEY
-325 AEKGM
+325 SNKGM

-362 NGYTRAKKIEDVKLI
+362 NGYTRARKIEDVKLI

-384 YLKFGTLEHWL
+384 YLKFGTLDHWL

-411 HFFEGRMVQTH
+411 HFFDGRMVQTH
-422 YQLINTLQMN
+422 YQLINTLQMT
-432 YDEVE
+432 YEEVE
-437 EFVKPS
+437 QFIKPS
-443 LNYAKMIKS
+443 LDYARMIKT
-452 DPAFLRHQ
+452 DPAVLRHQ

-465 QLPDKTSYTSAITNK
+465 QSPDDTFYTKAVTSK
-480 NETIYKLL
+480 NDIIYRLL
-488 GLNEKFFETVMY
+488 GMNDRFAKTKMY
-500 RNFCNDLIRSFIKN
+500 RNFCNDLIKSFIKN
-514 LRCGHVLVHGNYSTL
+514 LRCGHVLVRGNYSTL

-551 RNTVHCEMFESGK
+551 KNTVHCEMFESGK

-575 IGNILVTRNVLRPE
+575 IGNILVTRNVIRPE

-648 LVESTKRNR
+648 LVESAKRNR
-657 KYTNR
+657 RYTNR

-688 ILWDRMKNGASVDD
+688 ILWDRINKGASIDD
-702 VMELYCDIAQL
+702 VMELYCDISQL

-760 IDSYKGYQDDY
+760 IDGYKGYRDDYHVYVEQDDE
-771 FVYLETENCYQK
+771 FQK

-788 QFNEANSSKNGNKKE
+788 KYKDAQTIKKE
-803 LDLRIRFQFIFER
+803 SANNIVIER
-816 IEFLFNCFCDCNKNN
+816 
-831 SKPESRIE
+831 
-839 MLYQQALEIKVKY
+839 
-852 ADTNSFK
+852 
-859 EEENID
+859 
-865 FKSKIEYLEKMYSK
+865 
-879 FVSVE
+879 
-884 KGRMSYRMHET
+884 GRMSYLKHET
-895 SMDYLQKAIN
+895 SMDYLQKCIN
-905 KFRSPHL
+905 RFYVPRDKEANHGLSYMLVPISATKGEYQKDVEQQIVEIAREAKKEINSIWESTNPNKKTKRELAYDVQIKCSAALQEIQINEKTMRRLL
-912 GKNKQNKPLSYILLN
+912 GKLEDEYSDVTRFLFFSLL
-927 ENLFD
+927 
-932 DGDCI
+932 
-937 DESIHNLVVMCR
+937 
-949 TKKQDIDSIWKSNEY
+949 
-964 TNKQKREFSEQ
+964 
-975 IRRTLIVEVQS
+975 
-986 VPMNHKTM
+986 
-994 IRLLKL
+994 
-1000 IDTQEYKDIKKT
+1000 
-1012 LFYVLG
+1012 
-1018 EQVDG
+1018 EQVRG
-1023 YIPSLFDFVIQK
+1023 FMLSGFHQIIQK
-1035 SCAPI
+1035 SV
-1040 FELKES
+1040 S
-1046 PVGTIQI
+1046 PVSILREDVDGDIQI
-1053 YDFFYEKISTS
+1053 YDFHYLKTQGESEDYDLNYEHW
-1064 RKDEDMNWDEQ
+1064 ED
-1075 SKFVDEVNSFVEQ
+1075 FADEVQEFMNKYGIRNDWLAAQLEIDIAVLSRFLNKRRNLSKSNSFNLTSFIKH
-1088 YGLKKEWL
+1088 YKSNMEWL
-1096 SNKIGISYD
+1096 
-1105 SFRQFCS
+1105 Q
-1112 GKCKLSPENY
+1112 LS
-1122 CKLYFFMKK
+1122 
-1131 YSSAMEWQ
+1131 

>member
-29 NGYRLKNKTG
+29 NGYKLKNKTG

-66 FPVADAEQLETVF
+66 FPVVDIEQLETVF
-79 SFDEKGNEYEEVHSR
+79 SFDEKGNEYDEIHSR

-211 GSSRVGKCLFINEK
+211 GSSRVGKCLFINER

-277 DYKSI
+277 DYKSV

-294 GRLVSK
+294 GRLVSQ

-314 SLMDRSLFGIY
+314 SLMDRSLFGEY
-325 AEKGM
+325 SNKGM

-362 NGYTRAKKIEDVKLI
+362 NGYTRARKIEDVKLI

-384 YLKFGTLEHWL
+384 YLKFGTLDHWL

-411 HFFEGRMVQTH
+411 HFFDGRMVQTH
-422 YQLINTLQMN
+422 YQLINTLQMT
-432 YDEVE
+432 YEEVE
-437 EFVKPS
+437 QFIKPS
-443 LNYAKMIKS
+443 LDYARMIKT
-452 DPAFLRHQ
+452 DPAVLRHQ

-465 QLPDKTSYTSAITNK
+465 QSPDDTFYTKAVTSK
-480 NETIYKLL
+480 NDIIYRLL
-488 GLNEKFFETVMY
+488 GMNDRFAKTKMY
-500 RNFCNDLIRSFIKN
+500 RNFCNDLIKSFIKN
-514 LRCGHVLVHGNYSTL
+514 LRCGHVLVRGNYSTL

-551 RNTVHCEMFESGK
+551 RDTVHCEMFESGK

-575 IGNILVTRNVLRPE
+575 IGNILVTRNVIRPE

-648 LVESTKRNR
+648 LVESAKRNR
-657 KYTNR
+657 RYTNR

-688 ILWDRMKNGASVDD
+688 ILWDRINKGASIDD
-702 VMELYCDIAQL
+702 VMELYCDISQL

-760 IDSYKGYQDDY
+760 IDGYKGYRDDYHVYVEQDDE
-771 FVYLETENCYQK
+771 FQK

-788 QFNEANSSKNGNKKE
+788 KYKDAQTIKKE
-803 LDLRIRFQFIFER
+803 SANNIVIER
-816 IEFLFNCFCDCNKNN
+816 
-831 SKPESRIE
+831 
-839 MLYQQALEIKVKY
+839 
-852 ADTNSFK
+852 
-859 EEENID
+859 
-865 FKSKIEYLEKMYSK
+865 
-879 FVSVE
+879 
-884 KGRMSYRMHET
+884 GRMSYLKHET
-895 SMDYLQKAIN
+895 SMDYLQKCIN
-905 KFRSPHL
+905 RFYVPRDKEANHGLSYMLVPISATKGEYQKDVEQQIVEIAREAKKEINSIWESTNPNKKTKRELAYDVQIKCSAALQEIQINEKTMRRLL
-912 GKNKQNKPLSYILLN
+912 GKLEDEYSDVTRFLFFSLL
-927 ENLFD
+927 
-932 DGDCI
+932 
-937 DESIHNLVVMCR
+937 
-949 TKKQDIDSIWKSNEY
+949 
-964 TNKQKREFSEQ
+964 
-975 IRRTLIVEVQS
+975 
-986 VPMNHKTM
+986 
-994 IRLLKL
+994 
-1000 IDTQEYKDIKKT
+1000 
-1012 LFYVLG
+1012 
-1018 EQVDG
+1018 EQVRG
-1023 YIPSLFDFVIQK
+1023 FMLSGFHQIIQK
-1035 SCAPI
+1035 SV
-1040 FELKES
+1040 S
-1046 PVGTIQI
+1046 PVSILREDVDGDIQI
-1053 YDFFYEKISTS
+1053 YDFHYLKTQGESEDYDLNYEHW
-1064 RKDEDMNWDEQ
+1064 ED
-1075 SKFVDEVNSFVEQ
+1075 FADEVQEFMNKYGIRNDWLAAQLEIDIAVLSRFLNKRRNLSKSNSFNLTSFIKH
-1088 YGLKKEWL
+1088 YKSNMEWL
-1096 SNKIGISYD
+1096 
-1105 SFRQFCS
+1105 Q
-1112 GKCKLSPENY
+1112 LS
-1122 CKLYFFMKK
+1122 
-1131 YSSAMEWQ
+1131 

>member
-1 MEIINTNAVYIPSLD
+1 MVEIINTNAVYIPSLD

-66 FPVADAEQLETVF
+66 FPVADVKQLETIF
-79 SFDEKGNEYEEVHSR
+79 SFDEKGNEYDEVNSR

-211 GSSRVGKCLFINEK
+211 GSSRVGKCLFINER
-225 LYDIMH
+225 LYDAMH

-277 DYKSI
+277 DYKSV

-294 GRLVSK
+294 GQLVSK

-314 SLMDRSLFGIY
+314 SLMDRSLFGEY
-325 AEKGM
+325 SNKGM

-351 ADHGIKKVSQL
+351 ADHGIKKISQL
-362 NGYTRAKKIEDVKLI
+362 NGYTRANKIEDVKLI

-384 YLKFGTLEHWL
+384 YLKFGTLDQWL

-411 HFFEGRMVQTH
+411 HFFDGRMVQTH
-422 YQLINTLQMN
+422 YQLINTLQMT
-432 YDEVE
+432 YEEVE
-437 EFVKPS
+437 QFIKPS
-443 LNYAKMIKS
+443 LDYARMIKT
-452 DPAFLRHQ
+452 DPAVLRHQ

-465 QLPDKTSYTSAITNK
+465 QSPDDTFYTKAVTSK
-480 NETIYKLL
+480 NDIIYRLL
-488 GLNEKFFETVMY
+488 GMNDKFAKTKMY
-500 RNFCNDLIRSFIKN
+500 RNFCNDLIKSFIKN
-514 LRCGHVLVHGNYSTL
+514 LRCGHVLVRGNYSTL

-539 SIGQFDGSSIIE
+539 AIGQFDGKSIIE
-551 RNTVHCEMFESGK
+551 RNTVHCEMFENGK

-575 IGNILVTRNVLRPE
+575 IGNILVTKNIIRPE

-623 MLLTDNEILVT
+623 MMLTDNEILVT

-648 LVESTKRNR
+648 LVESAKRKR

-688 ILWDRMKNGASVDD
+688 ILWDRINKGASIED
-702 VMELYCDIAQL
+702 VMELYCDISQL

-748 KNRHVRPLFFKY
+748 KNRHIRPLFFKY
-760 IDSYKGYQDDY
+760 IDGYKGYRDDYHVYVEQDDE
-771 FVYLETENCYQK
+771 FQK

-788 QFNEANSSKNGNKKE
+788 KYKDAQTIKKE
-803 LDLRIRFQFIFER
+803 SANNIVIER
-816 IEFLFNCFCDCNKNN
+816 
-831 SKPESRIE
+831 
-839 MLYQQALEIKVKY
+839 
-852 ADTNSFK
+852 
-859 EEENID
+859 
-865 FKSKIEYLEKMYSK
+865 
-879 FVSVE
+879 
-884 KGRMSYRMHET
+884 GRMSYQKHET
-895 SMDYLQKAIN
+895 SMDYLQKCIN
-905 KFRSPHL
+905 RFYVPRDKEANHGLSYMLVPISATKGEYQKEVEQQIIDIAREAKKEINSIWESTSANKKTKRELAYEVQEKCSAALQEVQVNEKTMRRLL
-912 GKNKQNKPLSYILLN
+912 GKLEDEYSDVTRFLFFSLL
-927 ENLFD
+927 
-932 DGDCI
+932 
-937 DESIHNLVVMCR
+937 
-949 TKKQDIDSIWKSNEY
+949 
-964 TNKQKREFSEQ
+964 
-975 IRRTLIVEVQS
+975 
-986 VPMNHKTM
+986 
-994 IRLLKL
+994 
-1000 IDTQEYKDIKKT
+1000 
-1012 LFYVLG
+1012 
-1018 EQVDG
+1018 EQVRG
-1023 YIPSLFDFVIQK
+1023 FMLSGFHQIIQK
-1035 SCAPI
+1035 SV
-1040 FELKES
+1040 S
-1046 PVGTIQI
+1046 PVSILREDIDGDIQI
-1053 YDFFYEKISTS
+1053 YDFRYLKTQGESEDYDLNYNNQEEFAEQVSNFLNKYGIQKQWMAEQLEINKTVLSDFLTGKRKLSKSNCYNLISFMKMYESNMS
-1064 RKDEDMNWDEQ
+1064 WL
-1075 SKFVDEVNSFVEQ
+1075 
-1088 YGLKKEWL
+1088 GLK
-1096 SNKIGISYD
+1096 
-1105 SFRQFCS
+1105 
-1112 GKCKLSPENY
+1112 
-1122 CKLYFFMKK
+1122 
-1131 YSSAMEWQ
+1131 

>member
-66 FPVADAEQLETVF
+66 FPVADVKQLETIF
-79 SFDEKGNEYEEVHSR
+79 SFDEKGNEYDEVHSR
-94 GKEYSCQV
+94 GKEYSYQV

-154 NNPVDAEELPYFIFK
+154 NCPVDAEELPYFIFK

-184 VADIRSDIYENGFVC
+184 VADIRSDIYENGFMC

-211 GSSRVGKCLFINEK
+211 GSSRVGKCLFINER
-225 LYDIMH
+225 LYDAMH

-277 DYKSI
+277 DYKSV

-314 SLMDRSLFGIY
+314 SLMDRSLFGEY
-325 AEKGM
+325 SNKGM

-351 ADHGIKKVSQL
+351 ADHGIKKISQL

-384 YLKFGTLEHWL
+384 YLKFGTLDQWL

-411 HFFEGRMVQTH
+411 HFFDGRMVQTH
-422 YQLINTLQMN
+422 YQLINTLQMT
-432 YDEVE
+432 YEEVE
-437 EFVKPS
+437 QFIKPS
-443 LNYAKMIKS
+443 LDYARMIKT
-452 DPAFLRHQ
+452 DPAVLRHQ
-460 ISYQY
+460 VSYQY
-465 QLPDKTSYTSAITNK
+465 QIPDDKFYTQAVASKHDIV
-480 NETIYKLL
+480 YRLL
-488 GLNEKFFETVMY
+488 GMNDKFAKTKMY
-500 RNFCNDLIRSFIKN
+500 RNFCNDLIKSFIKN
-514 LRCGHVLVHGNYSTL
+514 LRCGHVLVRGNYSTL

-539 SIGQFDGSSIIE
+539 AIGQFDGKSVIE
-551 RNTVHCEMFESGK
+551 TGTVHCEMFENGK

-575 IGNILVTRNVLRPE
+575 IGNILVTKNIIRPE

-623 MLLTDNEILVT
+623 MMLTDNEILVT

-648 LVESTKRNR
+648 LVESAKRKR

-688 ILWDRMKNGASVDD
+688 ILWDSINKGASIED
-702 VMELYCDIAQL
+702 VMELYCDISQL

-748 KNRHVRPLFFKY
+748 KNRHIRPLFFKY
-760 IDSYKGYQDDY
+760 IDGYKGYRDDYHVYVEQDDE
-771 FVYLETENCYQK
+771 FQK

-788 QFNEANSSKNGNKKE
+788 KYKDAQTIKKE
-803 LDLRIRFQFIFER
+803 SANNIVIER
-816 IEFLFNCFCDCNKNN
+816 
-831 SKPESRIE
+831 
-839 MLYQQALEIKVKY
+839 
-852 ADTNSFK
+852 
-859 EEENID
+859 
-865 FKSKIEYLEKMYSK
+865 
-879 FVSVE
+879 
-884 KGRMSYRMHET
+884 GRMSYQKHET
-895 SMDYLQKAIN
+895 SMDYLQKCIN
-905 KFRSPHL
+905 RFYVPRDKEANHGLSYMLVPISVTKGEYQKDIEQQIVEIAREAKKEINSIWERTSIDKRIKRELAYNVQKKCSAVLQEIPVNEKTMRRLL
-912 GKNKQNKPLSYILLN
+912 GKLEEEYSDVARFLFFSLL
-927 ENLFD
+927 
-932 DGDCI
+932 
-937 DESIHNLVVMCR
+937 
-949 TKKQDIDSIWKSNEY
+949 
-964 TNKQKREFSEQ
+964 
-975 IRRTLIVEVQS
+975 
-986 VPMNHKTM
+986 
-994 IRLLKL
+994 
-1000 IDTQEYKDIKKT
+1000 
-1012 LFYVLG
+1012 
-1018 EQVDG
+1018 EQVRG
-1023 YIPSLFDFVIQK
+1023 FMLSGFHQIIQK
-1035 SCAPI
+1035 SV
-1040 FELKES
+1040 S
-1046 PVGTIQI
+1046 PVSVLREDIDGDIQI
-1053 YDFFYEKISTS
+1053 YDFRYLKTQGESEDYDLNYNNQEEFAEQVSNFLNKYGIQKQWMAEQLEINKTVLSDFLTGKRKLSKSNCYNLISFMKMYENNMS
-1064 RKDEDMNWDEQ
+1064 WL
-1075 SKFVDEVNSFVEQ
+1075 
-1088 YGLKKEWL
+1088 GLK
-1096 SNKIGISYD
+1096 
-1105 SFRQFCS
+1105 
-1112 GKCKLSPENY
+1112 
-1122 CKLYFFMKK
+1122 
-1131 YSSAMEWQ
+1131 

>member
-66 FPVADAEQLETVF
+66 FPVADVKQLETIF
-79 SFDEKGNEYEEVHSR
+79 SFDEKGNEYDEVHSR
-94 GKEYSCQV
+94 GKEYSYQV

-154 NNPVDAEELPYFIFK
+154 NCPVDAEELPYFIFK

-184 VADIRSDIYENGFVC
+184 VADIRSDIYENGFMC

-211 GSSRVGKCLFINEK
+211 GSSRVGKCLFINER
-225 LYDIMH
+225 LYDAMH

-277 DYKSI
+277 DYKSV

-314 SLMDRSLFGIY
+314 SLMDRSLFGEY
-325 AEKGM
+325 SNKGM

-351 ADHGIKKVSQL
+351 ADHGIKKISQL

-384 YLKFGTLEHWL
+384 YLKFGTLDQWL

-411 HFFEGRMVQTH
+411 HFFDGRMVQTH
-422 YQLINTLQMN
+422 YQLINTLQMT
-432 YDEVE
+432 YEEVE
-437 EFVKPS
+437 QFIKPS
-443 LNYAKMIKS
+443 LDYARMIKT
-452 DPAFLRHQ
+452 DPAVLRHQ
-460 ISYQY
+460 VSYQY
-465 QLPDKTSYTSAITNK
+465 QIPDDKFYTQAVASKHDIV
-480 NETIYKLL
+480 YRLL
-488 GLNEKFFETVMY
+488 GMNDKFAKTKMY
-500 RNFCNDLIRSFIKN
+500 RNFCNDLIKSFIKN
-514 LRCGHVLVHGNYSTL
+514 LRCGHVLVRGNYSTL

-539 SIGQFDGSSIIE
+539 AIGQFDGKSVIE
-551 RNTVHCEMFESGK
+551 TGTVHCEMFENGK

-575 IGNILVTRNVLRPE
+575 IGNILVTKNIIRPE

-623 MLLTDNEILVT
+623 MMLTDNEILVT

-648 LVESTKRNR
+648 LVESAKRKR

-688 ILWDRMKNGASVDD
+688 ILWDRINKGASIED
-702 VMELYCDIAQL
+702 VMELYCDISQL

-748 KNRHVRPLFFKY
+748 KNRHIRPLFFKY
-760 IDSYKGYQDDY
+760 IDGYKGYRDDYHVYVEQDDE
-771 FVYLETENCYQK
+771 FQK

-788 QFNEANSSKNGNKKE
+788 KYKDAQTIKKE
-803 LDLRIRFQFIFER
+803 SANNIVIER
-816 IEFLFNCFCDCNKNN
+816 
-831 SKPESRIE
+831 
-839 MLYQQALEIKVKY
+839 
-852 ADTNSFK
+852 
-859 EEENID
+859 
-865 FKSKIEYLEKMYSK
+865 
-879 FVSVE
+879 
-884 KGRMSYRMHET
+884 GRMSYQKHET
-895 SMDYLQKAIN
+895 SMDYLQKCIN
-905 KFRSPHL
+905 RFYVPRDKEANHGLSYMLVPISVTKGEYQKDIEQQIVEIAREAKKEINSIWERTSIDKRIKRELAYNVQKKCSAVLQEIPVNEKTMRRLL
-912 GKNKQNKPLSYILLN
+912 GKLEEEYSDVARFLFFSLL
-927 ENLFD
+927 
-932 DGDCI
+932 
-937 DESIHNLVVMCR
+937 
-949 TKKQDIDSIWKSNEY
+949 
-964 TNKQKREFSEQ
+964 
-975 IRRTLIVEVQS
+975 
-986 VPMNHKTM
+986 
-994 IRLLKL
+994 
-1000 IDTQEYKDIKKT
+1000 
-1012 LFYVLG
+1012 
-1018 EQVDG
+1018 EQVRG
-1023 YIPSLFDFVIQK
+1023 FMLSGFHQIIQK
-1035 SCAPI
+1035 SV
-1040 FELKES
+1040 S
-1046 PVGTIQI
+1046 PVSVLREDIDGDIQI
-1053 YDFFYEKISTS
+1053 YDFRYLKTQGESEDYDLNYNNQEEFAEQVSNFLNKYGIQKQWMAEQLEINKTVLSDFLTGKRKLSKSNCYNLISFMKMYENNMS
-1064 RKDEDMNWDEQ
+1064 WL
-1075 SKFVDEVNSFVEQ
+1075 
-1088 YGLKKEWL
+1088 GLK
-1096 SNKIGISYD
+1096 
-1105 SFRQFCS
+1105 
-1112 GKCKLSPENY
+1112 
-1122 CKLYFFMKK
+1122 
-1131 YSSAMEWQ
+1131 

>member
-66 FPVADAEQLETVF
+66 FPVADVEQLETVF
-79 SFDEKGNEYEEVHSR
+79 SFDEKGNEYDEVHSR

-211 GSSRVGKCLFINEK
+211 GSSRVGKCLFINER
-225 LYDIMH
+225 LYNAMH
-231 EWEMCGIQVDEG
+231 EWEMCGIQVKEG

-277 DYKSI
+277 DYKSV

-314 SLMDRSLFGIY
+314 SLMDRSLFGEY
-325 AEKGM
+325 SNKGM

-384 YLKFGTLEHWL
+384 YLKFGTLDHWL

-411 HFFEGRMVQTH
+411 HFFDGRMVQTH
-422 YQLINTLQMN
+422 YQLINTLQMT
-432 YDEVE
+432 YEEVE
-437 EFVKPS
+437 QFIKPS
-443 LNYAKMIKS
+443 LDYARMIKT
-452 DPAFLRHQ
+452 DPAVLRHQ

-465 QLPDKTSYTSAITNK
+465 QSPDDTFYTKAVTSK
-480 NETIYKLL
+480 NDIIYRLL
-488 GLNEKFFETVMY
+488 GMNDRFAKTKMY
-500 RNFCNDLIRSFIKN
+500 RNFCNDLIKSFIKN
-514 LRCGHVLVHGNYSTL
+514 LRCGHVLVRGNYSTL

-551 RNTVHCEMFESGK
+551 RDTVHCEMFKSGK

-575 IGNILVTRNVLRPE
+575 IGNILVTRNVIRPE

-648 LVESTKRNR
+648 LVESAMRNR
-657 KYTNR
+657 RYTNR

-688 ILWDRMKNGASVDD
+688 ILWDRINKGASIDD
-702 VMELYCDIAQL
+702 VMELYCDISQL

-760 IDSYKGYQDDY
+760 IDGYKGYRDDYHVYVEQDDE
-771 FVYLETENCYQK
+771 FQK

-788 QFNEANSSKNGNKKE
+788 KYKDAQTIKKE
-803 LDLRIRFQFIFER
+803 SANNIVIER
-816 IEFLFNCFCDCNKNN
+816 
-831 SKPESRIE
+831 
-839 MLYQQALEIKVKY
+839 
-852 ADTNSFK
+852 
-859 EEENID
+859 
-865 FKSKIEYLEKMYSK
+865 
-879 FVSVE
+879 
-884 KGRMSYRMHET
+884 GRMSYLKHET
-895 SMDYLQKAIN
+895 SMDYLQKCIN
-905 KFRSPHL
+905 RFYVPRDKEANHGLSYMLVPISVTKGEYQKDVEQQIVEIAREAKREINSIWESTSPNKKTKRELAYEVQVKCSAALQEIQINEKTMRRLL
-912 GKNKQNKPLSYILLN
+912 GKLEDEYSDVTRFLFFSLL
-927 ENLFD
+927 
-932 DGDCI
+932 
-937 DESIHNLVVMCR
+937 
-949 TKKQDIDSIWKSNEY
+949 
-964 TNKQKREFSEQ
+964 
-975 IRRTLIVEVQS
+975 
-986 VPMNHKTM
+986 
-994 IRLLKL
+994 
-1000 IDTQEYKDIKKT
+1000 
-1012 LFYVLG
+1012 
-1018 EQVDG
+1018 EQVRG
-1023 YIPSLFDFVIQK
+1023 FMLSGFHQIIQK
-1035 SCAPI
+1035 SV
-1040 FELKES
+1040 S
-1046 PVGTIQI
+1046 PVSILREDVDGDIQI
-1053 YDFFYEKISTS
+1053 YDFHYLKTQGESEDYDLNYNNQKEFAEQVSNFLNKYGISQ
-1064 RKDEDMNWDEQ
+1064 K
-1075 SKFVDEVNSFVEQ
+1075 
-1088 YGLKKEWL
+1088 WL
-1096 SNKIGISYD
+1096 SEQLEISKSVLGD
-1105 SFRQFCS
+1105 FLTGRRE
-1112 GKCKLSPENY
+1112 LSKSNCY
-1122 CKLYFFMKK
+1122 NLTSFMKMYEGNMSWLEIK
-1131 YSSAMEWQ
+1131 

>member
-66 FPVADAEQLETVF
+66 FPVADIEQLETVF
-79 SFDEKGNEYEEVHSR
+79 SFDEKGNEYDEVHSR

-211 GSSRVGKCLFINEK
+211 GSSRVGKCLFINER

-277 DYKSI
+277 DYKSV

-294 GRLVSK
+294 GRLVSQ

-314 SLMDRSLFGIY
+314 SLMDRSLFGEY
-325 AEKGM
+325 SNKGM
-330 LLLRARFFKSCC
+330 LLLRSRFFKSCC

-362 NGYTRAKKIEDVKLI
+362 NGYTRARKIEDVKLI

-384 YLKFGTLEHWL
+384 YLKFGTLDHWL

-411 HFFEGRMVQTH
+411 HFFDGRMVQTH
-422 YQLINTLQMN
+422 YQLINTLQMT
-432 YDEVE
+432 YEEVE
-437 EFVKPS
+437 QFIKPS
-443 LNYAKMIKS
+443 LDYARMIKT
-452 DPAFLRHQ
+452 DPAVLRHQ

-465 QLPDKTSYTSAITNK
+465 QSPDDTFYTKAVTSK
-480 NETIYKLL
+480 NDIIYRLL
-488 GLNEKFFETVMY
+488 GMNDRFAKTKMY
-500 RNFCNDLIRSFIKN
+500 RNFCNDLIKSFIKN
-514 LRCGHVLVHGNYSTL
+514 LRCGHVLVRGNYSTL

-551 RNTVHCEMFESGK
+551 RDTVHCEMFESGK

-575 IGNILVTRNVLRPE
+575 IGNILVTRNVIRPE

-648 LVESTKRNR
+648 LVESAKRNR
-657 KYTNR
+657 RYTNR

-688 ILWDRMKNGASVDD
+688 ILWDRINKGASIDD
-702 VMELYCDIAQL
+702 VMELYCDISQL

-760 IDSYKGYQDDY
+760 IDGYKGYRDDYHVYVEQDDE
-771 FVYLETENCYQK
+771 FQK

-788 QFNEANSSKNGNKKE
+788 KYKDAQTIKKE
-803 LDLRIRFQFIFER
+803 SANNIVIER
-816 IEFLFNCFCDCNKNN
+816 
-831 SKPESRIE
+831 
-839 MLYQQALEIKVKY
+839 
-852 ADTNSFK
+852 
-859 EEENID
+859 
-865 FKSKIEYLEKMYSK
+865 
-879 FVSVE
+879 
-884 KGRMSYRMHET
+884 GRMSYLKHET
-895 SMDYLQKAIN
+895 SMDYLQKCIN
-905 KFRSPHL
+905 RFYVPRDKEANHGLSYMLVPISATKGEYQKDVEQQIVEIAREAKKEINSIWESTNPNKKTKRELAYDVQIKCSAALQEIQINEKTMRRLL
-912 GKNKQNKPLSYILLN
+912 GKLEDEYSDVTRFLFFSLL
-927 ENLFD
+927 
-932 DGDCI
+932 
-937 DESIHNLVVMCR
+937 
-949 TKKQDIDSIWKSNEY
+949 
-964 TNKQKREFSEQ
+964 
-975 IRRTLIVEVQS
+975 
-986 VPMNHKTM
+986 
-994 IRLLKL
+994 
-1000 IDTQEYKDIKKT
+1000 
-1012 LFYVLG
+1012 
-1018 EQVDG
+1018 EQVRG
-1023 YIPSLFDFVIQK
+1023 FMLSGFHQIIQK
-1035 SCAPI
+1035 SV
-1040 FELKES
+1040 S
-1046 PVGTIQI
+1046 PVSILREDVDGDIQI
-1053 YDFFYEKISTS
+1053 YDFHYLKTQGESEDYDLNYEHW
-1064 RKDEDMNWDEQ
+1064 ED
-1075 SKFVDEVNSFVEQ
+1075 FADEVQEFMNKYGIRNDWLAAQLEIDIAVLSRFLNKRRNLSKSNSFNLTSFIKH
-1088 YGLKKEWL
+1088 YKSNMEWL
-1096 SNKIGISYD
+1096 
-1105 SFRQFCS
+1105 Q
-1112 GKCKLSPENY
+1112 LS
-1122 CKLYFFMKK
+1122 
-1131 YSSAMEWQ
+1131 

>member
-66 FPVADAEQLETVF
+66 FPVADIEQLETVF
-79 SFDEKGNEYEEVHSR
+79 SFDEKGNEYDEVHSR

-125 GYRIDDLEFEDCIA
+125 GYRIDDLVFDDCIA
-139 WDDGEIVGVQTGEKV
+139 WDDGEVVGVQTGEKV

-211 GSSRVGKCLFINEK
+211 GSSRVGKCLFINER
-225 LYDIMH
+225 LYNIMH
-231 EWEMCGIQVDEG
+231 EWEMCGIQVKEG

-277 DYKSI
+277 DYKSV

-294 GRLVSK
+294 GRLVSQ

-314 SLMDRSLFGIY
+314 SLMDRSLFGEY
-325 AEKGM
+325 SNKGM

-384 YLKFGTLEHWL
+384 YLKFGTLDHWL
-395 DTLET
+395 DTLEM

-411 HFFEGRMVQTH
+411 HFFDGRMVQTH
-422 YQLINTLQMN
+422 YQLINTLQMT
-432 YDEVE
+432 YEEVE
-437 EFVKPS
+437 QFIKPS
-443 LNYAKMIKS
+443 LDYARMIKT
-452 DPAFLRHQ
+452 DPAVLRHQ

-465 QLPDKTSYTSAITNK
+465 QSPDDTFYTKAVTSK
-480 NETIYKLL
+480 NDIIYRLL
-488 GLNEKFFETVMY
+488 GMNDRFAKTKMY
-500 RNFCNDLIRSFIKN
+500 RNFCNDLIKSFIKN
-514 LRCGHVLVHGNYSTL
+514 LRCGHVLVRGNYSTL

-551 RNTVHCEMFESGK
+551 RDTVHCEMFESGK

-575 IGNILVTRNVLRPE
+575 IGNILVTRNVIRPE

-648 LVESTKRNR
+648 LVESAMRNR
-657 KYTNR
+657 RYTNR

-688 ILWDRMKNGASVDD
+688 ILWDRINKGASVDD
-702 VMELYCDIAQL
+702 VMELYCDISQL

-760 IDSYKGYQDDY
+760 IDGYKGYRDDYHVYVEQDDE
-771 FVYLETENCYQK
+771 FQK

-788 QFNEANSSKNGNKKE
+788 KYNDAQTIKKE
-803 LDLRIRFQFIFER
+803 SANNIVIER
-816 IEFLFNCFCDCNKNN
+816 
-831 SKPESRIE
+831 
-839 MLYQQALEIKVKY
+839 
-852 ADTNSFK
+852 
-859 EEENID
+859 
-865 FKSKIEYLEKMYSK
+865 
-879 FVSVE
+879 
-884 KGRMSYRMHET
+884 GRMSYLKHET
-895 SMDYLQKAIN
+895 SMDYLQKCIN
-905 KFRSPHL
+905 RFYVPRDKEANHGLSYMLVPISATKGEYQKDVEQQIVEIARETKKEINSIWESTSPNKKTKRELAYEVQVKCSAALQEIQINEKTMRRLL
-912 GKNKQNKPLSYILLN
+912 GKLEDEYSDVTRFLFFSLL
-927 ENLFD
+927 
-932 DGDCI
+932 
-937 DESIHNLVVMCR
+937 
-949 TKKQDIDSIWKSNEY
+949 
-964 TNKQKREFSEQ
+964 
-975 IRRTLIVEVQS
+975 
-986 VPMNHKTM
+986 
-994 IRLLKL
+994 
-1000 IDTQEYKDIKKT
+1000 
-1012 LFYVLG
+1012 
-1018 EQVDG
+1018 EQVRG
-1023 YIPSLFDFVIQK
+1023 FMLSGFHQIIQK
-1035 SCAPI
+1035 SV
-1040 FELKES
+1040 S
-1046 PVGTIQI
+1046 PVSILREDVDGDIQI
-1053 YDFFYEKISTS
+1053 YDFHYLKTQGESEDYDLNYNNQKEFAEQVSNFLNKYGISQ
-1064 RKDEDMNWDEQ
+1064 K
-1075 SKFVDEVNSFVEQ
+1075 
-1088 YGLKKEWL
+1088 WL
-1096 SNKIGISYD
+1096 SEQLEISKSVLGD
-1105 SFRQFCS
+1105 FLTGRRE
-1112 GKCKLSPENY
+1112 LSKSNCY
-1122 CKLYFFMKK
+1122 NLTSFMKMYEGNMSWLEIK
-1131 YSSAMEWQ
+1131 

>member
-1 MEIINTNAVYIPSLD
+1 MVEIINTNAVYIPSLD

-66 FPVADAEQLETVF
+66 FPVADVDQLETVF
-79 SFDEKGNEYEEVHSR
+79 SFDEKGNEYDEVHSR

-125 GYRIDDLEFEDCIA
+125 GYRIDDLEFDDCIA

-154 NNPVDAEELPYFIFK
+154 SCPVDAEELPYFIFK

-211 GSSRVGKCLFINEK
+211 GSSRVGKCLFINER
-225 LYDIMH
+225 LYDAMH

-277 DYKSI
+277 DYKSV

-314 SLMDRSLFGIY
+314 SLMDRSLFGEY
-325 AEKGM
+325 SNKGM

-384 YLKFGTLEHWL
+384 YLKFGTLDHWL

-411 HFFEGRMVQTH
+411 HFFDGRMVQTH
-422 YQLINTLQMN
+422 YQLINTLQMT
-432 YDEVE
+432 YEEVE
-437 EFVKPS
+437 QFIKPS
-443 LNYAKMIKS
+443 LDYARMIKT
-452 DPAFLRHQ
+452 DPAVLRHQ

-465 QLPDKTSYTSAITNK
+465 QSPDDTFYTKAVTSK
-480 NETIYKLL
+480 NDIIYRLL
-488 GLNEKFFETVMY
+488 GMNDRFAKTKMY
-500 RNFCNDLIRSFIKN
+500 RNFCNDLIKSFIKN
-514 LRCGHVLVHGNYSTL
+514 LRCGHVLVRGNYSTL

-551 RNTVHCEMFESGK
+551 RDTVYCEMFESGK

-575 IGNILVTRNVLRPE
+575 IGNILVTRNVIRPE

-648 LVESTKRNR
+648 LVESAKRNR
-657 KYTNR
+657 RYTNR

-688 ILWDRMKNGASVDD
+688 ILWDRINKGASIDD
-702 VMELYCDIAQL
+702 VMELYCDISQL

-760 IDSYKGYQDDY
+760 IDGYKGYRDDYHVYVEQDDE
-771 FVYLETENCYQK
+771 FQK

-788 QFNEANSSKNGNKKE
+788 KYKDAQTIKKE
-803 LDLRIRFQFIFER
+803 SANNIVIER
-816 IEFLFNCFCDCNKNN
+816 
-831 SKPESRIE
+831 
-839 MLYQQALEIKVKY
+839 
-852 ADTNSFK
+852 
-859 EEENID
+859 
-865 FKSKIEYLEKMYSK
+865 
-879 FVSVE
+879 
-884 KGRMSYRMHET
+884 GRMSYLKHET
-895 SMDYLQKAIN
+895 SMDYLQKCIN
-905 KFRSPHL
+905 RFYVPRDKEANHGLSYMLVPISATKGEYQKDVEQQIVEIAREAKKEINSIWESTSPNKKTKRELAYEVQVKCSAALQEIQINEKTMRRLL
-912 GKNKQNKPLSYILLN
+912 GKLEDEYSDVTRFLFFSLL
-927 ENLFD
+927 
-932 DGDCI
+932 
-937 DESIHNLVVMCR
+937 
-949 TKKQDIDSIWKSNEY
+949 
-964 TNKQKREFSEQ
+964 
-975 IRRTLIVEVQS
+975 
-986 VPMNHKTM
+986 
-994 IRLLKL
+994 
-1000 IDTQEYKDIKKT
+1000 
-1012 LFYVLG
+1012 
-1018 EQVDG
+1018 EQVRG
-1023 YIPSLFDFVIQK
+1023 FMLSGFHQIIQK
-1035 SCAPI
+1035 SV
-1040 FELKES
+1040 S
-1046 PVGTIQI
+1046 PVSILREDVDGDIQI
-1053 YDFFYEKISTS
+1053 YDFRYLKTQGESEDYDLNYNNQEEFAEQVSNFLTKYGIQKQWMAEQLEISKTILS
-1064 RKDEDMNWDEQ
+1064 D
-1075 SKFVDEVNSFVEQ
+1075 FLA
-1088 YGLKKEWL
+1088 GKK
-1096 SNKIGISYD
+1096 
-1105 SFRQFCS
+1105 
-1112 GKCKLSPENY
+1112 KLSKSNCY
-1122 CKLYFFMKK
+1122 NLTSFMKMYESNMSWLAVK
-1131 YSSAMEWQ
+1131 

>member
-66 FPVADAEQLETVF
+66 FPVADVEQLETVF
-79 SFDEKGNEYEEVHSR
+79 SFDEKGNEYDEVHSR

-116 VRGSYYIRF
+116 IRGSYYIRF
-125 GYRIDDLEFEDCIA
+125 GYRIDDLVFDDCIA

-211 GSSRVGKCLFINEK
+211 GSSRVGKCLFINER
-225 LYDIMH
+225 LYNAMH

-277 DYKSI
+277 DYKSV

-314 SLMDRSLFGIY
+314 SLMDRSLFGEY
-325 AEKGM
+325 SNKGM

-351 ADHGIKKVSQL
+351 ADHGIKKISQL

-384 YLKFGTLEHWL
+384 YLKFGTLDHWL

-411 HFFEGRMVQTH
+411 HFFDGRMVQTH
-422 YQLINTLQMN
+422 YQLINTLQMT
-432 YDEVE
+432 YEEVE
-437 EFVKPS
+437 QFIKPS
-443 LNYAKMIKS
+443 LDYARMIKT
-452 DPAFLRHQ
+452 DPAVLRHQ

-465 QLPDKTSYTSAITNK
+465 QSPDDTFYTKAVTSK
-480 NETIYKLL
+480 NDIIYRLL
-488 GLNEKFFETVMY
+488 GMNDRFAKTKMY
-500 RNFCNDLIRSFIKN
+500 RNFCNDLIKSFIKN
-514 LRCGHVLVHGNYSTL
+514 LRCGHVLVRGNYSTL

-551 RNTVHCEMFESGK
+551 RDTVHCEMFESGK

-575 IGNILVTRNVLRPE
+575 IGNILVTRNVIRPE

-606 QENLLE
+606 RENLLE

-648 LVESTKRNR
+648 LVESAKRNR

-688 ILWDRMKNGASVDD
+688 ILWDRINKGASIDD
-702 VMELYCDIAQL
+702 VMELYCDISQL

-760 IDSYKGYQDDY
+760 IDGYKGYRDDYHVYVEQDDE
-771 FVYLETENCYQK
+771 FQK

-788 QFNEANSSKNGNKKE
+788 KYKDAQTIKKE
-803 LDLRIRFQFIFER
+803 SANNIVIER
-816 IEFLFNCFCDCNKNN
+816 
-831 SKPESRIE
+831 
-839 MLYQQALEIKVKY
+839 
-852 ADTNSFK
+852 
-859 EEENID
+859 
-865 FKSKIEYLEKMYSK
+865 
-879 FVSVE
+879 
-884 KGRMSYRMHET
+884 GRMSYLKHET
-895 SMDYLQKAIN
+895 SMDYLQKCIN
-905 KFRSPHL
+905 RFYVPRDKEANHGLSYMLVPISSTKGEYQKDVEQQIIEIAREAKKEINSIWESTSPNKKTKRELAYEVQVKCSAALQEIQINEKTMRRLL
-912 GKNKQNKPLSYILLN
+912 GKLEDEYSDVTRFLFFSLL
-927 ENLFD
+927 
-932 DGDCI
+932 
-937 DESIHNLVVMCR
+937 
-949 TKKQDIDSIWKSNEY
+949 
-964 TNKQKREFSEQ
+964 
-975 IRRTLIVEVQS
+975 
-986 VPMNHKTM
+986 
-994 IRLLKL
+994 
-1000 IDTQEYKDIKKT
+1000 
-1012 LFYVLG
+1012 
-1018 EQVDG
+1018 EQVRG
-1023 YIPSLFDFVIQK
+1023 FMLSGFHQIIQK
-1035 SCAPI
+1035 SV
-1040 FELKES
+1040 S
-1046 PVGTIQI
+1046 PVSILREDVDGDIQI
-1053 YDFFYEKISTS
+1053 YDFHYLKTHGESEDYDLNYEYW
-1064 RKDEDMNWDEQ
+1064 ED
-1075 SKFVDEVNSFVEQ
+1075 FADEVQEFMNKYGIRNDWLAAQLEIDIAVLSRFLNKKRNLSKSNSFNLTSFIKR
-1088 YGLKKEWL
+1088 YKSNMEWL
-1096 SNKIGISYD
+1096 QIS
-1105 SFRQFCS
+1105 
-1112 GKCKLSPENY
+1112 
-1122 CKLYFFMKK
+1122 
-1131 YSSAMEWQ
+1131 

>member
-66 FPVADAEQLETVF
+66 FPVADVEQLETVF
-79 SFDEKGNEYEEVHSR
+79 SFDEKGNEYDEVHSR

-116 VRGSYYIRF
+116 VRGNYYIRF

-154 NNPVDAEELPYFIFK
+154 DNPVDAEELPYFIFK

-211 GSSRVGKCLFINEK
+211 GSSRVGKCLFINER
-225 LYDIMH
+225 LYNAMH
-231 EWEMCGIQVDEG
+231 EWEMCGIQVKEG

-277 DYKSI
+277 DYKSV

-309 IWDGQ
+309 LWDGQ
-314 SLMDRSLFGIY
+314 SLMDRSLFGEY
-325 AEKGM
+325 SNKGM

-384 YLKFGTLEHWL
+384 YLKFGTLDHWL

-411 HFFEGRMVQTH
+411 HFFDGRMVQTH
-422 YQLINTLQMN
+422 YQLINTLQMT
-432 YDEVE
+432 YKEVE
-437 EFVKPS
+437 QFIKPS
-443 LNYAKMIKS
+443 LDYARMIKT
-452 DPAFLRHQ
+452 DPAVLRHQ

-465 QLPDKTSYTSAITNK
+465 QSPDDTFYTKAVTSK
-480 NETIYKLL
+480 NDIIYRLL
-488 GLNEKFFETVMY
+488 GMNDRFAKTKMY
-500 RNFCNDLIRSFIKN
+500 RNFCNDLIKSFIKN
-514 LRCGHVLVHGNYSTL
+514 LRCGHVLVRGNYSTL

-551 RNTVHCEMFESGK
+551 RDTVHCEMFESGK

-575 IGNILVTRNVLRPE
+575 IGNILVTRNVIRPE

-606 QENLLE
+606 RENLLE

-648 LVESTKRNR
+648 LVESAMRNR

-688 ILWDRMKNGASVDD
+688 ILWDRINKGASIDD
-702 VMELYCDIAQL
+702 VMELYCDISQL

-760 IDSYKGYQDDY
+760 IDGYKGYRDDYHVYVEQDDE
-771 FVYLETENCYQK
+771 FQK

-788 QFNEANSSKNGNKKE
+788 KYKDAQMIKKE
-803 LDLRIRFQFIFER
+803 SANNIVIER
-816 IEFLFNCFCDCNKNN
+816 
-831 SKPESRIE
+831 
-839 MLYQQALEIKVKY
+839 
-852 ADTNSFK
+852 
-859 EEENID
+859 
-865 FKSKIEYLEKMYSK
+865 
-879 FVSVE
+879 
-884 KGRMSYRMHET
+884 GRMSYLKHET
-895 SMDYLQKAIN
+895 SMDYLQKCIN
-905 KFRSPHL
+905 RFYVPRDKEANHGLSYMLVPISVTKGEYQKDVEQQIVEIAREAKREINSIWESTSPNKKTKRELAYEVQVKCSAVLQEIQINEKTMRRLL
-912 GKNKQNKPLSYILLN
+912 GKLEDEYSDVTRFLFFSLL
-927 ENLFD
+927 
-932 DGDCI
+932 
-937 DESIHNLVVMCR
+937 
-949 TKKQDIDSIWKSNEY
+949 
-964 TNKQKREFSEQ
+964 
-975 IRRTLIVEVQS
+975 
-986 VPMNHKTM
+986 
-994 IRLLKL
+994 
-1000 IDTQEYKDIKKT
+1000 
-1012 LFYVLG
+1012 
-1018 EQVDG
+1018 EQVRG
-1023 YIPSLFDFVIQK
+1023 FMLSGFHQIIQK
-1035 SCAPI
+1035 SV
-1040 FELKES
+1040 S
-1046 PVGTIQI
+1046 PVSVLREDVDGDIQI
-1053 YDFFYEKISTS
+1053 YDFHYLKTHGESEDYDLNYEHW
-1064 RKDEDMNWDEQ
+1064 ED
-1075 SKFVDEVNSFVEQ
+1075 FADEVQEFMNKYGIRNDWLAAQLEIDIAVLSRFLNKKRNLSKSNSFNLSSFIKR
-1088 YGLKKEWL
+1088 YKSNMEWL
-1096 SNKIGISYD
+1096 QIS
-1105 SFRQFCS
+1105 
-1112 GKCKLSPENY
+1112 
-1122 CKLYFFMKK
+1122 
-1131 YSSAMEWQ
+1131 

>member
-66 FPVADAEQLETVF
+66 FPVADVKQLETIF
-79 SFDEKGNEYEEVHSR
+79 SFDEKGNEYDEVHSR

-154 NNPVDAEELPYFIFK
+154 NCPVDAEELPYFIFK

-184 VADIRSDIYENGFVC
+184 VADIRSDIYENGFMC

-211 GSSRVGKCLFINEK
+211 GSSRVGKCLFINER
-225 LYDIMH
+225 LYDAMH

-277 DYKSI
+277 DYKSV

-314 SLMDRSLFGIY
+314 SLMDRSLFGEY
-325 AEKGM
+325 SNKGM

-351 ADHGIKKVSQL
+351 ADHGIKKISRL

-384 YLKFGTLEHWL
+384 YLKFGTLDQWL

-411 HFFEGRMVQTH
+411 HFFDGRMVQTH
-422 YQLINTLQMN
+422 YQLINTLQMT
-432 YDEVE
+432 YEEVE
-437 EFVKPS
+437 QFIKPS
-443 LNYAKMIKS
+443 LDYAKMIKT
-452 DPAFLRHQ
+452 DPAVLRHQ

-465 QLPDKTSYTSAITNK
+465 QSPDDTFYTKAVTSK
-480 NETIYKLL
+480 NDIIYRLL
-488 GLNEKFFETVMY
+488 GMNDRFAKTKMY
-500 RNFCNDLIRSFIKN
+500 RNFCNDLIKSFIKN
-514 LRCGHVLVHGNYSTL
+514 LRCGHVLVRGNYSTL

-539 SIGQFDGSSIIE
+539 AIGQFDGKSIIE
-551 RNTVHCEMFESGK
+551 RNTVHCEMFENGK

-575 IGNILVTRNVLRPE
+575 IGNILVTKNIIRPE

-623 MLLTDNEILVT
+623 MMLTDNEILVT

-648 LVESTKRNR
+648 LVESAKRKR

-688 ILWDRMKNGASVDD
+688 ILWDRINKGASIED
-702 VMELYCDIAQL
+702 VMELYCDISQL

-748 KNRHVRPLFFKY
+748 KNRHIRPLFFKY
-760 IDSYKGYQDDY
+760 IDGYKGYRDDYHVYVEQDDE
-771 FVYLETENCYQK
+771 FQK

-788 QFNEANSSKNGNKKE
+788 KYKDAQTIKKE
-803 LDLRIRFQFIFER
+803 SANNIVIER
-816 IEFLFNCFCDCNKNN
+816 
-831 SKPESRIE
+831 
-839 MLYQQALEIKVKY
+839 
-852 ADTNSFK
+852 
-859 EEENID
+859 
-865 FKSKIEYLEKMYSK
+865 
-879 FVSVE
+879 
-884 KGRMSYRMHET
+884 GRMSYQKHET
-895 SMDYLQKAIN
+895 SMDYLQKCIN
-905 KFRSPHL
+905 RFYVPRDKEANHGLSYMLVPISATKGEYQKEVEQQIINIAREAKKEINSIWESTSANKKTKRELAYEVQEKCSAALQEVQVNEKTMRRLL
-912 GKNKQNKPLSYILLN
+912 GKLEDEYSDVTRFLFFSLL
-927 ENLFD
+927 
-932 DGDCI
+932 
-937 DESIHNLVVMCR
+937 
-949 TKKQDIDSIWKSNEY
+949 
-964 TNKQKREFSEQ
+964 
-975 IRRTLIVEVQS
+975 
-986 VPMNHKTM
+986 
-994 IRLLKL
+994 
-1000 IDTQEYKDIKKT
+1000 
-1012 LFYVLG
+1012 
-1018 EQVDG
+1018 EQVRG
-1023 YIPSLFDFVIQK
+1023 FMLSGFHQIIQK
-1035 SCAPI
+1035 SV
-1040 FELKES
+1040 S
-1046 PVGTIQI
+1046 PVSILREDIDGDIQI
-1053 YDFFYEKISTS
+1053 YDFRYLKIQGES
-1064 RKDEDMNWDEQ
+1064 EDYDLNYNNQKEFAEQ
-1075 SKFVDEVNSFVEQ
+1075 VNNFLNK
-1088 YGLKKEWL
+1088 YGISQKWL
-1096 SNKIGISYD
+1096 SEQLEISKSVLGDFLTGRRELTKSNCYNLT
-1105 SFRQFCS
+1105 S
-1112 GKCKLSPENY
+1112 
-1122 CKLYFFMKK
+1122 FMKMYEGNMSWLEIK
-1131 YSSAMEWQ
+1131 

>member
-79 SFDEKGNEYEEVHSR
+79 SFDEKGNEYDEVHSR

-154 NNPVDAEELPYFIFK
+154 NCPVDAEELPYFIFK

-211 GSSRVGKCLFINEK
+211 GSSRVGKCLFINER
-225 LYDIMH
+225 LYNAMH

-265 IEIKPENILVVD
+265 IEIKPENILVVK
-277 DYKSI
+277 DYKSV

-294 GRLVSK
+294 GQLVSK

-314 SLMDRSLFGIY
+314 SLMDRSLFGEY
-325 AEKGM
+325 SNKGM

-411 HFFEGRMVQTH
+411 HFFDGRMVQTH
-422 YQLINTLQMN
+422 YQLINTLQMT
-432 YDEVE
+432 YEEVE
-437 EFVKPS
+437 QFIKPS
-443 LNYAKMIKS
+443 LDYARMIKT
-452 DPAFLRHQ
+452 DPAVLRHQ

-465 QLPDKTSYTSAITNK
+465 QSPDDTFYTKAVTSK
-480 NETIYKLL
+480 NNIIYRLL
-488 GLNEKFFETVMY
+488 GMNDRFAKTKMY
-500 RNFCNDLIRSFIKN
+500 RNFCNDLIKSFIKN
-514 LRCGHVLVHGNYSTL
+514 LRCGHVLVRGNYSTL

-551 RNTVHCEMFESGK
+551 KNTVHCEMFESGK

-575 IGNILVTRNVLRPE
+575 IGNILVTRNVIRPE

-634 AAKRNYDNFPVPTK
+634 AAKRNYENFPVPTK
-648 LVESTKRNR
+648 LVESAMRNR
-657 KYTNR
+657 RYTNR

-688 ILWDRMKNGASVDD
+688 ILWDRINKGASIDD
-702 VMELYCDIAQL
+702 VMELYCDISQL

-748 KNRHVRPLFFKY
+748 KNRHIRPLFFKY
-760 IDSYKGYQDDY
+760 IDGYKGYRDDYHVYVEQDDE
-771 FVYLETENCYQK
+771 FQK

-788 QFNEANSSKNGNKKE
+788 KYKDAQTIKKE
-803 LDLRIRFQFIFER
+803 SANNIVIER
-816 IEFLFNCFCDCNKNN
+816 
-831 SKPESRIE
+831 
-839 MLYQQALEIKVKY
+839 
-852 ADTNSFK
+852 
-859 EEENID
+859 
-865 FKSKIEYLEKMYSK
+865 
-879 FVSVE
+879 
-884 KGRMSYRMHET
+884 GRMSYLKHET
-895 SMDYLQKAIN
+895 SMDYLQKCIN
-905 KFRSPHL
+905 RFYVPRDKEANHGLSYMLVPISATKGEYQKDVEQQIVEIAREAKKEINSIWESTSPNKKTKRELAYEVQVKCSAALQEIQINEKTMRKLL
-912 GKNKQNKPLSYILLN
+912 GKLEDEYSDVTRFLFFSLL
-927 ENLFD
+927 
-932 DGDCI
+932 
-937 DESIHNLVVMCR
+937 
-949 TKKQDIDSIWKSNEY
+949 
-964 TNKQKREFSEQ
+964 
-975 IRRTLIVEVQS
+975 
-986 VPMNHKTM
+986 
-994 IRLLKL
+994 
-1000 IDTQEYKDIKKT
+1000 
-1012 LFYVLG
+1012 
-1018 EQVDG
+1018 EQVRG
-1023 YIPSLFDFVIQK
+1023 FMLSGFHQIIQK
-1035 SCAPI
+1035 SV
-1040 FELKES
+1040 S
-1046 PVGTIQI
+1046 PVSILREDVDGDIQI
-1053 YDFFYEKISTS
+1053 YDFRYLKTQGESEDYDLNYNNQEEFAEQVSNFLTKYGIQKQWMAEQLEISKTILS
-1064 RKDEDMNWDEQ
+1064 D
-1075 SKFVDEVNSFVEQ
+1075 FLA
-1088 YGLKKEWL
+1088 GKK
-1096 SNKIGISYD
+1096 
-1105 SFRQFCS
+1105 
-1112 GKCKLSPENY
+1112 KLSKSNCY
-1122 CKLYFFMKK
+1122 NLTSFMKMYESNMSWLAVK
-1131 YSSAMEWQ
+1131 

>member
-60 QVHKSL
+60 QVHKNL
-66 FPVADAEQLETVF
+66 FPVADVEQLETVF
-79 SFDEKGNEYEEVHSR
+79 SFDEKGNEYDEVHSR

-211 GSSRVGKCLFINEK
+211 GSSRVGKCLFINER
-225 LYDIMH
+225 LYDAMH

-277 DYKSI
+277 DYKSV
-282 FHERAIATRLVD
+282 FHERAIATRLID
-294 GRLVSK
+294 GQLISK

-314 SLMDRSLFGIY
+314 SLMDRSLFGEY
-325 AEKGM
+325 SNKGM

-351 ADHGIKKVSQL
+351 ADHGIKKISQL

-384 YLKFGTLEHWL
+384 YLKFGTLDQWL

-411 HFFEGRMVQTH
+411 HFFDGRMVQTH
-422 YQLINTLQMN
+422 YQLINTLQMT
-432 YDEVE
+432 YEEVE
-437 EFVKPS
+437 RFIKPS
-443 LNYAKMIKS
+443 LDYARMIKT
-452 DPAFLRHQ
+452 DPAVLRHQ

-465 QLPDKTSYTSAITNK
+465 QSPDDTFYTKAVTSK
-480 NETIYKLL
+480 NDIIYRLL
-488 GLNEKFFETVMY
+488 GMNDRFAKTKMY
-500 RNFCNDLIRSFIKN
+500 RNFCNDLIKSFIKN
-514 LRCGHVLVHGNYSTL
+514 LRCGHVLVRGNYSTL

-539 SIGQFDGSSIIE
+539 AIGQFDGKSIIE
-551 RNTVHCEMFESGK
+551 RNTVHCEMFENGK

-575 IGNILVTRNVLRPE
+575 IGNILVTKNVIRPE

-623 MLLTDNEILVT
+623 MMLTDNEILVA

-648 LVESTKRNR
+648 LVESAKRKR

-688 ILWDRMKNGASVDD
+688 ILWDRINKGASIED
-702 VMELYCDIAQL
+702 VMELYCDISQL

-748 KNRHVRPLFFKY
+748 KNRHIRPLFFKY
-760 IDSYKGYQDDY
+760 IDGYKGYRDDYHVYVEQDDE
-771 FVYLETENCYQK
+771 FQK

-788 QFNEANSSKNGNKKE
+788 KYKDAQTIKKE
-803 LDLRIRFQFIFER
+803 SANNIVIER
-816 IEFLFNCFCDCNKNN
+816 
-831 SKPESRIE
+831 
-839 MLYQQALEIKVKY
+839 
-852 ADTNSFK
+852 
-859 EEENID
+859 
-865 FKSKIEYLEKMYSK
+865 
-879 FVSVE
+879 
-884 KGRMSYRMHET
+884 GRMSYQKHET
-895 SMDYLQKAIN
+895 SMDYLQKCIN
-905 KFRSPHL
+905 RFYVPRDKEANHGLSYMLVPISATKGEYQKEVEQQIINIAREAKKEINSIWESTSANKKTKRELAYEVQEKCSAALQEIQVNEKTMRRLL
-912 GKNKQNKPLSYILLN
+912 GKLEDEYSDVTRFLFFSLL
-927 ENLFD
+927 
-932 DGDCI
+932 
-937 DESIHNLVVMCR
+937 
-949 TKKQDIDSIWKSNEY
+949 
-964 TNKQKREFSEQ
+964 
-975 IRRTLIVEVQS
+975 
-986 VPMNHKTM
+986 
-994 IRLLKL
+994 
-1000 IDTQEYKDIKKT
+1000 
-1012 LFYVLG
+1012 
-1018 EQVDG
+1018 EQVRG
-1023 YIPSLFDFVIQK
+1023 FMLSGFHQIIQK
-1035 SCAPI
+1035 SV
-1040 FELKES
+1040 S
-1046 PVGTIQI
+1046 PVSILREDIDGDIQI
-1053 YDFFYEKISTS
+1053 YDFRYLKTQGESEVYDLNYNNQEEFAEQVSNFLNKYGIQKQWMAEQLEINKTVLSDFLTGKRKLSKSNCYNLISFMKMYESNMS
-1064 RKDEDMNWDEQ
+1064 WL
-1075 SKFVDEVNSFVEQ
+1075 
-1088 YGLKKEWL
+1088 GLK
-1096 SNKIGISYD
+1096 
-1105 SFRQFCS
+1105 
-1112 GKCKLSPENY
+1112 
-1122 CKLYFFMKK
+1122 
-1131 YSSAMEWQ
+1131 

>member
-66 FPVADAEQLETVF
+66 FPVADVKQLETIF
-79 SFDEKGNEYEEVHSR
+79 SFDEKGNEYDEVHSR

-154 NNPVDAEELPYFIFK
+154 NCPVNAEELPYFIFK

-184 VADIRSDIYENGFVC
+184 VADIRSDIYENGFMC

-211 GSSRVGKCLFINEK
+211 GSSRVGKCLFINER
-225 LYDIMH
+225 LYDVMH

-265 IEIKPENILVVD
+265 IEIKPENILVVE
-277 DYKSI
+277 DYKSV
-282 FHERAIATRLVD
+282 FHERAIATRLID

-314 SLMDRSLFGIY
+314 SLMDRSLFGEY
-325 AEKGM
+325 SNKGM

-351 ADHGIKKVSQL
+351 ADHGIKKISQL

-384 YLKFGTLEHWL
+384 YLKFGTLDQWL
-395 DTLET
+395 DALET

-411 HFFEGRMVQTH
+411 HFFDGRMVQTH
-422 YQLINTLQMN
+422 YQLINTLQMT
-432 YDEVE
+432 YEEVE
-437 EFVKPS
+437 QFIKPS
-443 LNYAKMIKS
+443 LDYAKMIKT
-452 DPAFLRHQ
+452 DPAVLRHQ

-465 QLPDKTSYTSAITNK
+465 QSPDDTFYTKAVTSK
-480 NETIYKLL
+480 NDIIYRLL
-488 GLNEKFFETVMY
+488 GMNDRFAKTKMY
-500 RNFCNDLIRSFIKN
+500 RNFCNDLIKSFIKN
-514 LRCGHVLVHGNYSTL
+514 LRCGHVLVRGNYSTL

-539 SIGQFDGSSIIE
+539 AIGQFDGKSVIE
-551 RNTVHCEMFESGK
+551 TGTVHCEMFENGK

-575 IGNILVTRNVLRPE
+575 IGNILVTKNVIRPE

-623 MLLTDNEILVT
+623 MMLTDNEILVT

-648 LVESTKRNR
+648 LVESAKRKR

-688 ILWDRMKNGASVDD
+688 ILWDRINKGASIED
-702 VMELYCDIAQL
+702 VMELYCDISQL

-748 KNRHVRPLFFKY
+748 KNRHIRPLFFKY
-760 IDSYKGYQDDY
+760 IDGYKGYRDDYHVYVEQDDE
-771 FVYLETENCYQK
+771 FQK

-788 QFNEANSSKNGNKKE
+788 KYKDAQTIKKE
-803 LDLRIRFQFIFER
+803 SANNIVIER
-816 IEFLFNCFCDCNKNN
+816 
-831 SKPESRIE
+831 
-839 MLYQQALEIKVKY
+839 
-852 ADTNSFK
+852 
-859 EEENID
+859 
-865 FKSKIEYLEKMYSK
+865 
-879 FVSVE
+879 
-884 KGRMSYRMHET
+884 GRMSYQKHET
-895 SMDYLQKAIN
+895 SMDYLQKCIN
-905 KFRSPHL
+905 RFYVPRDKEANHGLSYMLVPISATKGEYQKEVEQQIIDIAREAKKEINSIWESTSANKKTKRELAYEVQEKCSAALQEIQVNEKTMKRLL
-912 GKNKQNKPLSYILLN
+912 GKLEDEYSDVTRFLFFSLL
-927 ENLFD
+927 
-932 DGDCI
+932 
-937 DESIHNLVVMCR
+937 
-949 TKKQDIDSIWKSNEY
+949 
-964 TNKQKREFSEQ
+964 
-975 IRRTLIVEVQS
+975 
-986 VPMNHKTM
+986 
-994 IRLLKL
+994 
-1000 IDTQEYKDIKKT
+1000 
-1012 LFYVLG
+1012 
-1018 EQVDG
+1018 EQVRG
-1023 YIPSLFDFVIQK
+1023 FMLSGFHQIIQK
-1035 SCAPI
+1035 SV
-1040 FELKES
+1040 S
-1046 PVGTIQI
+1046 PVSILREDIDGDIQI
-1053 YDFFYEKISTS
+1053 YDFRYLKTQGESEDYDLNYNNQEEFAEQVSNFLNKYGIQKQWMAEQLEINKTVLSDFLTGKRKLSKSNCYNLISFMKMYESNMS
-1064 RKDEDMNWDEQ
+1064 WL
-1075 SKFVDEVNSFVEQ
+1075 
-1088 YGLKKEWL
+1088 GLK
-1096 SNKIGISYD
+1096 
-1105 SFRQFCS
+1105 
-1112 GKCKLSPENY
+1112 
-1122 CKLYFFMKK
+1122 
-1131 YSSAMEWQ
+1131 

>member
-60 QVHKSL
+60 QVHKNL
-66 FPVADAEQLETVF
+66 FPIADVEQLETVF
-79 SFDEKGNEYEEVHSR
+79 SFDEKGNEYDEVHSR

-211 GSSRVGKCLFINEK
+211 GSSRVGKCLFINER
-225 LYDIMH
+225 LYNTMH
-231 EWEMCGIQVDEG
+231 EWEMCGIQVKEG

-277 DYKSI
+277 DYKSV

-314 SLMDRSLFGIY
+314 SLMDRSLFGEY
-325 AEKGM
+325 SNKGM

-411 HFFEGRMVQTH
+411 HFFDGRMVQTH
-422 YQLINTLQMN
+422 YQLINTLQMT
-432 YDEVE
+432 YEEVE
-437 EFVKPS
+437 QFIKPS
-443 LNYAKMIKS
+443 LDYARMIKT
-452 DPAFLRHQ
+452 DPAVLRHQ

-465 QLPDKTSYTSAITNK
+465 QSPDDTFYTKAVTSK
-480 NETIYKLL
+480 NDIIYRLL
-488 GLNEKFFETVMY
+488 GMNDRFAKTKMY
-500 RNFCNDLIRSFIKN
+500 RNFCNDLIKSFIKN
-514 LRCGHVLVHGNYSTL
+514 LRCGHVLVRGNYSTL

-551 RNTVHCEMFESGK
+551 RDTVHCEMFESGK

-575 IGNILVTRNVLRPE
+575 IGNILVTRNVIRPE

-648 LVESTKRNR
+648 LVESAMRNR
-657 KYTNR
+657 RYTNR

-688 ILWDRMKNGASVDD
+688 ILWDRINKGASIDD
-702 VMELYCDIAQL
+702 VMELYCDISQL

-760 IDSYKGYQDDY
+760 IDGYKGYRDDYHVYVEQDDE
-771 FVYLETENCYQK
+771 FQK

-788 QFNEANSSKNGNKKE
+788 KYKDAQTIKKE
-803 LDLRIRFQFIFER
+803 SANNIVIER
-816 IEFLFNCFCDCNKNN
+816 
-831 SKPESRIE
+831 
-839 MLYQQALEIKVKY
+839 
-852 ADTNSFK
+852 
-859 EEENID
+859 
-865 FKSKIEYLEKMYSK
+865 
-879 FVSVE
+879 
-884 KGRMSYRMHET
+884 GRMSYLKHET
-895 SMDYLQKAIN
+895 SMDYLQKCIN
-905 KFRSPHL
+905 RFYVPRDKEANHGLSYMLVPISATKGEYQKDVEQQIVEIAREAKKEINSIWESTSPNKKTKRELAYEVQVKCSAALQEIQINEKTMRRLL
-912 GKNKQNKPLSYILLN
+912 GKLEDEYSDVTRFLFFSLL
-927 ENLFD
+927 
-932 DGDCI
+932 
-937 DESIHNLVVMCR
+937 
-949 TKKQDIDSIWKSNEY
+949 
-964 TNKQKREFSEQ
+964 
-975 IRRTLIVEVQS
+975 
-986 VPMNHKTM
+986 
-994 IRLLKL
+994 
-1000 IDTQEYKDIKKT
+1000 
-1012 LFYVLG
+1012 
-1018 EQVDG
+1018 EQVRG
-1023 YIPSLFDFVIQK
+1023 FMLSGFHQIIQK
-1035 SCAPI
+1035 SV
-1040 FELKES
+1040 S
-1046 PVGTIQI
+1046 PVSILREDVDGDIQI
-1053 YDFFYEKISTS
+1053 YDFHYLKTQGESEDYDLNYNNQKEFAEQVSNFLNKYGISQ
-1064 RKDEDMNWDEQ
+1064 K
-1075 SKFVDEVNSFVEQ
+1075 
-1088 YGLKKEWL
+1088 WL
-1096 SNKIGISYD
+1096 SEQLEISKSVLGD
-1105 SFRQFCS
+1105 FLTGRRE
-1112 GKCKLSPENY
+1112 LSKSNCY
-1122 CKLYFFMKK
+1122 NLTSFMKMYEGNMSWLEIK
-1131 YSSAMEWQ
+1131 

>member
-1 MEIINTNAVYIPSLD
+1 MVEIINTNAVYIPSLD

-66 FPVADAEQLETVF
+66 FPVADVEQLETVF
-79 SFDEKGNEYEEVHSR
+79 SFDEKGNEYDEVHSR

-125 GYRIDDLEFEDCIA
+125 GYRIDDLVFDDCIA

-211 GSSRVGKCLFINEK
+211 GSSRVGKCLFINER
-225 LYDIMH
+225 LYNAMH
-231 EWEMCGIQVDEG
+231 EWEMCGIQVKEG

-277 DYKSI
+277 DYKSV

-294 GRLVSK
+294 GQLVSK

-314 SLMDRSLFGIY
+314 SLMDRSLFGEY
-325 AEKGM
+325 SNKGM

-411 HFFEGRMVQTH
+411 HFFDGRMVQTH
-422 YQLINTLQMN
+422 YQLINTLQMT
-432 YDEVE
+432 YEEVE
-437 EFVKPS
+437 QFIKPS
-443 LNYAKMIKS
+443 LDYARMIKT
-452 DPAFLRHQ
+452 DPAVLRHQ

-465 QLPDKTSYTSAITNK
+465 QSPDDTFYTKAVTSK
-480 NETIYKLL
+480 NDIIYRLL
-488 GLNEKFFETVMY
+488 GMNDRFAKTKMY
-500 RNFCNDLIRSFIKN
+500 RNFCNDLIKSFIKN
-514 LRCGHVLVHGNYSTL
+514 LRCGHVLVRGNYSTL

-551 RNTVHCEMFESGK
+551 RDTVHCEMFESGK

-575 IGNILVTRNVLRPE
+575 IGNILVTRNVIRPE

-648 LVESTKRNR
+648 LVESAMRNR
-657 KYTNR
+657 RYTNR

-688 ILWDRMKNGASVDD
+688 ILWDRINKGASIDD
-702 VMELYCDIAQL
+702 VMELYCDISQL

-760 IDSYKGYQDDY
+760 IDGYKGYRDDYHVYVEQDDE
-771 FVYLETENCYQK
+771 FQK

-788 QFNEANSSKNGNKKE
+788 KYKDAQTIKKE
-803 LDLRIRFQFIFER
+803 SANNIVIER
-816 IEFLFNCFCDCNKNN
+816 
-831 SKPESRIE
+831 
-839 MLYQQALEIKVKY
+839 
-852 ADTNSFK
+852 
-859 EEENID
+859 
-865 FKSKIEYLEKMYSK
+865 
-879 FVSVE
+879 
-884 KGRMSYRMHET
+884 GRMSYLKHET
-895 SMDYLQKAIN
+895 SMDYLQKCIN
-905 KFRSPHL
+905 RFYVPRDKEANHGLSYMLVPISATKGEYQKDVEQQIVEIAREAKKEINSIWESTSPNKKTKRELAYEVQVKCSAALQEIQINEKTMRRLL
-912 GKNKQNKPLSYILLN
+912 GKLEDEYSDVTRFLFFSLL
-927 ENLFD
+927 
-932 DGDCI
+932 
-937 DESIHNLVVMCR
+937 
-949 TKKQDIDSIWKSNEY
+949 
-964 TNKQKREFSEQ
+964 
-975 IRRTLIVEVQS
+975 
-986 VPMNHKTM
+986 
-994 IRLLKL
+994 
-1000 IDTQEYKDIKKT
+1000 
-1012 LFYVLG
+1012 
-1018 EQVDG
+1018 EQVRG
-1023 YIPSLFDFVIQK
+1023 FMLSGFHQIIQK
-1035 SCAPI
+1035 SV
-1040 FELKES
+1040 S
-1046 PVGTIQI
+1046 PVSILREDVDGDIQI
-1053 YDFFYEKISTS
+1053 YDFHYLKTQGESEDYDLNYNNQKEFAEQVSNFLNKYGISQ
-1064 RKDEDMNWDEQ
+1064 K
-1075 SKFVDEVNSFVEQ
+1075 
-1088 YGLKKEWL
+1088 WL
-1096 SNKIGISYD
+1096 SEQLEISKSVLGD
-1105 SFRQFCS
+1105 FLTGRRE
-1112 GKCKLSPENY
+1112 LSKSNCY
-1122 CKLYFFMKK
+1122 NLTSFMKMYEGNMSWLEIK
-1131 YSSAMEWQ
+1131 

>member
-1 MEIINTNAVYIPSLD
+1 MVEIINTNAVYIPSLD

-66 FPVADAEQLETVF
+66 FPVADVEQLETVF
-79 SFDEKGNEYEEVHSR
+79 SFDEKGNEYDEVHSR

-125 GYRIDDLEFEDCIA
+125 GYRIDDLVFDDCIA

-211 GSSRVGKCLFINEK
+211 GSSRVGKCLFINER
-225 LYDIMH
+225 LYNTMH
-231 EWEMCGIQVDEG
+231 EWEMCGIQVKEG

-277 DYKSI
+277 DYKSV

-314 SLMDRSLFGIY
+314 SLMDRSLFGEY
-325 AEKGM
+325 SNKGM

-384 YLKFGTLEHWL
+384 YLKFGTLDHWL

-411 HFFEGRMVQTH
+411 HFFDGRMVQTH
-422 YQLINTLQMN
+422 YQLINTLQMT
-432 YDEVE
+432 YEEVE
-437 EFVKPS
+437 QFIKPS
-443 LNYAKMIKS
+443 LDYARMIKT
-452 DPAFLRHQ
+452 DPAVLRHQ

-465 QLPDKTSYTSAITNK
+465 QSPDDTFYTKAVTSK
-480 NETIYKLL
+480 NDIIYRLL
-488 GLNEKFFETVMY
+488 GMNDRFAKTKMY
-500 RNFCNDLIRSFIKN
+500 RNFCNDLIKSFIKN
-514 LRCGHVLVHGNYSTL
+514 LRCGHVLVRGNYSTL

-551 RNTVHCEMFESGK
+551 RDTVHCEMFESGK

-575 IGNILVTRNVLRPE
+575 IGNILVTRNVIRPE

-623 MLLTDNEILVT
+623 MLLTDNEILVA

-648 LVESTKRNR
+648 LVESAKRNR
-657 KYTNR
+657 RYTNR

-688 ILWDRMKNGASVDD
+688 ILWDRINKGASVDD
-702 VMELYCDIAQL
+702 VMELYCDISQL

-760 IDSYKGYQDDY
+760 IDGYKGYRDDYHVYVEQDDE
-771 FVYLETENCYQK
+771 FQK

-788 QFNEANSSKNGNKKE
+788 KYKDAQTIKKE
-803 LDLRIRFQFIFER
+803 SANNIVIER
-816 IEFLFNCFCDCNKNN
+816 
-831 SKPESRIE
+831 
-839 MLYQQALEIKVKY
+839 
-852 ADTNSFK
+852 
-859 EEENID
+859 
-865 FKSKIEYLEKMYSK
+865 
-879 FVSVE
+879 
-884 KGRMSYRMHET
+884 GRMSYLKHET
-895 SMDYLQKAIN
+895 SMDYLQKCIN
-905 KFRSPHL
+905 RFYVPRDKEANHGLSYMLVPISATKGEYQKDVEQQIVEIAREAKKEINSIWESTNPNKKTKRELAYEVQVKCSAALQEIQINEKTMRRLL
-912 GKNKQNKPLSYILLN
+912 GKLEDEYSDVTRFLFFSLL
-927 ENLFD
+927 
-932 DGDCI
+932 
-937 DESIHNLVVMCR
+937 
-949 TKKQDIDSIWKSNEY
+949 
-964 TNKQKREFSEQ
+964 
-975 IRRTLIVEVQS
+975 
-986 VPMNHKTM
+986 
-994 IRLLKL
+994 
-1000 IDTQEYKDIKKT
+1000 
-1012 LFYVLG
+1012 
-1018 EQVDG
+1018 EQVRG
-1023 YIPSLFDFVIQK
+1023 FMLSGFHQIIQK
-1035 SCAPI
+1035 SV
-1040 FELKES
+1040 S
-1046 PVGTIQI
+1046 PVSILREDVDGDIQI
-1053 YDFFYEKISTS
+1053 YDFHYLKTHGESEDYDLNYNNQEEFAEQVSNFLTKYGIQKQWMAEQLEISKTILS
-1064 RKDEDMNWDEQ
+1064 D
-1075 SKFVDEVNSFVEQ
+1075 FLA
-1088 YGLKKEWL
+1088 GKK
-1096 SNKIGISYD
+1096 
-1105 SFRQFCS
+1105 
-1112 GKCKLSPENY
+1112 KLSKSNCY
-1122 CKLYFFMKK
+1122 NLTSFMKMYESNMSWLAVK
-1131 YSSAMEWQ
+1131 

>member
-1 MEIINTNAVYIPSLD
+1 MKIINTNAVYIPSLD

-66 FPVADAEQLETVF
+66 FPVADVKQLETIF
-79 SFDEKGNEYEEVHSR
+79 SFDEKGNEYDEVHSR
-94 GKEYSCQV
+94 GKEYSYQV

-154 NNPVDAEELPYFIFK
+154 NCPVDAEELPYFIFK

-184 VADIRSDIYENGFVC
+184 VADIRSDIYENGFMR

-211 GSSRVGKCLFINEK
+211 GSSRVGKCLFINER
-225 LYDIMH
+225 LYDAMH

-277 DYKSI
+277 DYKSV

-314 SLMDRSLFGIY
+314 SLMDRSLFGEY
-325 AEKGM
+325 SNKGM

-351 ADHGIKKVSQL
+351 ADHGIKKISQL

-384 YLKFGTLEHWL
+384 YLKFGTLDQWL
-395 DTLET
+395 DILET

-411 HFFEGRMVQTH
+411 HFFDGRMVQTH
-422 YQLINTLQMN
+422 YQLINTLQMT
-432 YDEVE
+432 YEEVE
-437 EFVKPS
+437 QFIKPS
-443 LNYAKMIKS
+443 LDYAKMIKT
-452 DPAFLRHQ
+452 DPAVLRHQ

-465 QLPDKTSYTSAITNK
+465 QSPDDTFYTKAVTSK
-480 NETIYKLL
+480 NDIIYRLL
-488 GLNEKFFETVMY
+488 GMNDRFAKTKMY
-500 RNFCNDLIRSFIKN
+500 RNFCNDLIKSFIKN
-514 LRCGHVLVHGNYSTL
+514 LRCGHVLVRGNYSTL

-539 SIGQFDGSSIIE
+539 AIGQFDGKSVIE
-551 RNTVHCEMFESGK
+551 TGTVHCEMFENGK

-575 IGNILVTRNVLRPE
+575 IGNILVTKNVIRPE

-623 MLLTDNEILVT
+623 MMLTDNEILVT

-648 LVESTKRNR
+648 LVESAKRKR

-688 ILWDRMKNGASVDD
+688 ILWDRINKGASIED
-702 VMELYCDIAQL
+702 VMELYCDISQL

-748 KNRHVRPLFFKY
+748 KNRHIRPLFFKY
-760 IDSYKGYQDDY
+760 IDGYKGYRDDYHVYVEQDDE
-771 FVYLETENCYQK
+771 FQK

-788 QFNEANSSKNGNKKE
+788 KYKDAQTIKKE
-803 LDLRIRFQFIFER
+803 SANNIVIER
-816 IEFLFNCFCDCNKNN
+816 
-831 SKPESRIE
+831 
-839 MLYQQALEIKVKY
+839 
-852 ADTNSFK
+852 
-859 EEENID
+859 
-865 FKSKIEYLEKMYSK
+865 
-879 FVSVE
+879 
-884 KGRMSYRMHET
+884 GRMSYQKHET
-895 SMDYLQKAIN
+895 SMDYLQKCIN
-905 KFRSPHL
+905 RFYVPRDKEANHGLSYMLVPISATKGEYQKEVEQQIIDIAREAKKEINSIWESTSANKKTKRELAYEVQEKCSAALQEIQVNEKTMRRLL
-912 GKNKQNKPLSYILLN
+912 GKLEDEYSDVTRFLFFSLL
-927 ENLFD
+927 
-932 DGDCI
+932 
-937 DESIHNLVVMCR
+937 
-949 TKKQDIDSIWKSNEY
+949 
-964 TNKQKREFSEQ
+964 
-975 IRRTLIVEVQS
+975 
-986 VPMNHKTM
+986 
-994 IRLLKL
+994 
-1000 IDTQEYKDIKKT
+1000 
-1012 LFYVLG
+1012 
-1018 EQVDG
+1018 EQVRG
-1023 YIPSLFDFVIQK
+1023 FMLSGFHQIIQK
-1035 SCAPI
+1035 SV
-1040 FELKES
+1040 S
-1046 PVGTIQI
+1046 PVSILREDIDGDIQI
-1053 YDFFYEKISTS
+1053 YDFRYLKTQGESEDYDLNYNNQEEFAEQVSNFLNKYGIQKQWMAEQLEINKTVLSDFLTGKRKLSKSNCYNLISFMKMYESNMS
-1064 RKDEDMNWDEQ
+1064 WL
-1075 SKFVDEVNSFVEQ
+1075 
-1088 YGLKKEWL
+1088 GLK
-1096 SNKIGISYD
+1096 
-1105 SFRQFCS
+1105 
-1112 GKCKLSPENY
+1112 
-1122 CKLYFFMKK
+1122 
-1131 YSSAMEWQ
+1131 

>member
-66 FPVADAEQLETVF
+66 FPVADIEQLETVF
-79 SFDEKGNEYEEVHSR
+79 SFDEKGNEYDEVHSR

-125 GYRIDDLEFEDCIA
+125 GYRIDDLVFDDCIA

-211 GSSRVGKCLFINEK
+211 GSSRVGKCLFINER
-225 LYDIMH
+225 LYDAMH

-277 DYKSI
+277 DYKSV

-314 SLMDRSLFGIY
+314 SLMDRSLFGEY
-325 AEKGM
+325 SNKGM

-384 YLKFGTLEHWL
+384 YLKFGTLDHWL

-411 HFFEGRMVQTH
+411 HFFDGRMVQTH
-422 YQLINTLQMN
+422 YQLINTLQMT
-432 YDEVE
+432 YEEVE
-437 EFVKPS
+437 QFIKPS
-443 LNYAKMIKS
+443 LDYARMIKT
-452 DPAFLRHQ
+452 DPAVLRHQ

-465 QLPDKTSYTSAITNK
+465 QSPDDTFYTKAVTSK
-480 NETIYKLL
+480 NDIIYRLL
-488 GLNEKFFETVMY
+488 GMNDRFAKTKMY
-500 RNFCNDLIRSFIKN
+500 RNFCNDLIKSFIKN
-514 LRCGHVLVHGNYSTL
+514 LRCGHVLVRGNYSTL

-551 RNTVHCEMFESGK
+551 KNTVHCEMFESGK

-575 IGNILVTRNVLRPE
+575 IGNILVTRNVIRPE

-634 AAKRNYDNFPVPTK
+634 AAKRNYENFPVPTK
-648 LVESTKRNR
+648 LVESAKRNR
-657 KYTNR
+657 RYTNR

-688 ILWDRMKNGASVDD
+688 ILWDRINKGASIDD
-702 VMELYCDIAQL
+702 VMELYCDISQL

-760 IDSYKGYQDDY
+760 IDGYKGYRDDYHVYVEQDDE
-771 FVYLETENCYQK
+771 FQK

-788 QFNEANSSKNGNKKE
+788 KYKDAQTIKKE
-803 LDLRIRFQFIFER
+803 SANNIVIER
-816 IEFLFNCFCDCNKNN
+816 
-831 SKPESRIE
+831 
-839 MLYQQALEIKVKY
+839 
-852 ADTNSFK
+852 
-859 EEENID
+859 
-865 FKSKIEYLEKMYSK
+865 
-879 FVSVE
+879 
-884 KGRMSYRMHET
+884 GRMSYLKHET
-895 SMDYLQKAIN
+895 SMDYLQKCIN
-905 KFRSPHL
+905 RFYVPRDKEANHGLSYMLVPISATKGEYQKDVEQQIVEIAREAKKEINSIWESTNPNKKTKRELAYDVQIKCSAALQEIQINEKTMRRLL
-912 GKNKQNKPLSYILLN
+912 GKLEDEYSDVTRFLFFSLL
-927 ENLFD
+927 
-932 DGDCI
+932 
-937 DESIHNLVVMCR
+937 
-949 TKKQDIDSIWKSNEY
+949 
-964 TNKQKREFSEQ
+964 
-975 IRRTLIVEVQS
+975 
-986 VPMNHKTM
+986 
-994 IRLLKL
+994 
-1000 IDTQEYKDIKKT
+1000 
-1012 LFYVLG
+1012 
-1018 EQVDG
+1018 EQVRG
-1023 YIPSLFDFVIQK
+1023 FMLSGFHQIIQK
-1035 SCAPI
+1035 SV
-1040 FELKES
+1040 S
-1046 PVGTIQI
+1046 PVSILREDVDGDIQI
-1053 YDFFYEKISTS
+1053 YDFHYLKTQGESEDYDLNYEHW
-1064 RKDEDMNWDEQ
+1064 ED
-1075 SKFVDEVNSFVEQ
+1075 FADEVQEFMNKYGIRNDWLAAQLEIDIAVLSRFLNKRRNLSKSNSFNLTSFIKH
-1088 YGLKKEWL
+1088 YKSNMEWL
-1096 SNKIGISYD
+1096 
-1105 SFRQFCS
+1105 Q
-1112 GKCKLSPENY
+1112 LS
-1122 CKLYFFMKK
+1122 
-1131 YSSAMEWQ
+1131 

>member
-66 FPVADAEQLETVF
+66 FPVADVKQLETIF
-79 SFDEKGNEYEEVHSR
+79 SFDEKGNEYDEVHSR

-154 NNPVDAEELPYFIFK
+154 NCPVDAEELPYFIFK
-169 DGMYRAKDNIKTCNN
+169 DGMYCAKDNIKTCNN
-184 VADIRSDIYENGFVC
+184 VADIRSDIYENGFMC

-211 GSSRVGKCLFINEK
+211 GSSRVGKCLFINER
-225 LYDIMH
+225 LYDAMH

-277 DYKSI
+277 DYKSV

-314 SLMDRSLFGIY
+314 SLMDRSLFGEY
-325 AEKGM
+325 SNKGM

-351 ADHGIKKVSQL
+351 ADHGIKKISQL

-384 YLKFGTLEHWL
+384 YLKFGTLDQWL

-411 HFFEGRMVQTH
+411 HFFDGRMVQTH
-422 YQLINTLQMN
+422 YQLINTLQMT
-432 YDEVE
+432 YEEVE
-437 EFVKPS
+437 QFIKPS
-443 LNYAKMIKS
+443 LDYAKMIKT
-452 DPAFLRHQ
+452 DPAVLRHQ

-465 QLPDKTSYTSAITNK
+465 QSPDDIFYTKAVTSK
-480 NETIYKLL
+480 NDIIYRLL
-488 GLNEKFFETVMY
+488 GMNDRFAKTKMY
-500 RNFCNDLIRSFIKN
+500 RNFCNDLIKSFIKN
-514 LRCGHVLVHGNYSTL
+514 LRCGHVLVRGNYSTL

-539 SIGQFDGSSIIE
+539 AIGQFDGKSVIE
-551 RNTVHCEMFESGK
+551 TGTVHCEMFENGK

-575 IGNILVTRNVLRPE
+575 IGNILVTKNVIRPE

-623 MLLTDNEILVT
+623 MMLTDNEILVT

-648 LVESTKRNR
+648 LVESAKRKR

-688 ILWDRMKNGASVDD
+688 ILWDRINKGASIED
-702 VMELYCDIAQL
+702 VMELYCDISQL

-748 KNRHVRPLFFKY
+748 KNRHIRPLFFKY
-760 IDSYKGYQDDY
+760 IDGYKGYRDDY
-771 FVYLETENCYQK
+771 HVYVEDGEEFIK
-783 LFKTD
+783 LCKTD
-788 QFNEANSSKNGNKKE
+788 KFKEA
-803 LDLRIRFQFIFER
+803 Q
-816 IEFLFNCFCDCNKNN
+816 
-831 SKPESRIE
+831 
-839 MLYQQALEIKVKY
+839 EIKK
-852 ADTNSFK
+852 NS
-859 EEENID
+859 EN
-865 FKSKIEYLEKMYSK
+865 KII
-879 FVSVE
+879 VE
-884 KGRMSYRMHET
+884 RGRMSYKMHRT
-895 SMDYLQKAIN
+895 SMDYLQKCIN
-905 KFRSPHL
+905 KIYQK
-912 GKNKQNKPLSYILLN
+912 KNDEYIGYNTDSKEGLSYILTENVTGEYKKEIEQKIIDLVKDAKKNINIVWESEEYSNRQKRELSN
-927 ENLFD
+927 EIERNCAAQLQEIDVNQATLRNLFD
-932 DGDCI
+932 TL
-937 DESIHNLVVMCR
+937 ENKNS
-949 TKKQDIDSIWKSNEY
+949 DIA
-964 TNKQKREFSEQ
+964 
-975 IRRTLIVEVQS
+975 
-986 VPMNHKTM
+986 
-994 IRLLKL
+994 RLLFFL
-1000 IDTQEYKDIKKT
+1000 
-1012 LFYVLG
+1012 LL
-1018 EQVDG
+1018 EQVRG
-1023 YIPSLFDFVIQK
+1023 FMLSGFYEIIQK
-1035 SCAPI
+1035 SV
-1040 FELKES
+1040 S
-1046 PVGTIQI
+1046 PVSVLREDVDGDIHI
-1053 YDFFYEKISTS
+1053 YDFHYLKTQGES
-1064 RKDEDMNWDEQ
+1064 EDYDL
-1075 SKFVDEVNSFVEQ
+1075 KFDNQKEFADEVDKF
-1088 YGLKKEWL
+1088 LKKYGIKQEWL
-1096 SNKIGISYD
+1096 AEQVGISIS
-1105 SFRQFCS
+1105 SFKKFKSKIQFLPKSDCY
-1112 GKCKLSPENY
+1112 N
-1122 CKLYFFMKK
+1122 LYSFIKQYESNMK
-1131 YSSAMEWQ
+1131 WLGLV

>member
-51 YSLDLIKMR
+51 YSLDLIKIR

-66 FPVADAEQLETVF
+66 FPVADIEQLETVF
-79 SFDEKGNEYEEVHSR
+79 SFDEKGNEYDEVHSR

-211 GSSRVGKCLFINEK
+211 GSSRVGKCLFINER

-277 DYKSI
+277 DYKSV

-314 SLMDRSLFGIY
+314 SLMDRSLFGEY
-325 AEKGM
+325 SNKGM

-351 ADHGIKKVSQL
+351 ADHGIKKISQL

-384 YLKFGTLEHWL
+384 YLKFGTLDHWL

-411 HFFEGRMVQTH
+411 HFFDGRMVNTH
-422 YQLINTLQMN
+422 YQLINTLQMT
-432 YDEVE
+432 YEEVE
-437 EFVKPS
+437 QFIKPS
-443 LNYAKMIKS
+443 LDYARMIKT
-452 DPAFLRHQ
+452 DPAVLRHQ

-465 QLPDKTSYTSAITNK
+465 HIPDDKFYTQAIASK
-480 NETIYKLL
+480 HDIIYRLL
-488 GLNEKFFETVMY
+488 GLNDRFSKTKMY

-514 LRCGHVLVHGNYSTL
+514 LRCGHVLVRGNYSTL

-551 RNTVHCEMFESGK
+551 KNTVHCGMFESDK

-575 IGNILVTRNVLRPE
+575 IGNILVTRNVIRPE

-623 MLLTDNEILVT
+623 MLLTDNEILVA

-648 LVESTKRNR
+648 LVESAKRNR
-657 KYTNR
+657 RYTNR

-688 ILWDRMKNGASVDD
+688 ILWDRINKGTSVDD
-702 VMELYCDIAQL
+702 VMELYCDISQL

-760 IDSYKGYQDDY
+760 IDGYKGYRNDYHVYVEQDDE
-771 FVYLETENCYQK
+771 FQK

-788 QFNEANSSKNGNKKE
+788 KYKDAHTIKKE
-803 LDLRIRFQFIFER
+803 STNNIVIER
-816 IEFLFNCFCDCNKNN
+816 
-831 SKPESRIE
+831 
-839 MLYQQALEIKVKY
+839 
-852 ADTNSFK
+852 
-859 EEENID
+859 
-865 FKSKIEYLEKMYSK
+865 
-879 FVSVE
+879 
-884 KGRMSYRMHET
+884 GRMSYLKHET
-895 SMDYLQKAIN
+895 SMDYLQKCIN
-905 KFRSPHL
+905 RFYVPRDKDANH
-912 GKNKQNKPLSYILLN
+912 GLSYILVP
-927 ENLFD
+927 
-932 DGDCI
+932 I
-937 DESIHNLVVMCR
+937 SA
-949 TKKQDIDSIWKSNEY
+949 TKGEYQKDVEQQIIEIAREAKKEINSIWEKNNINKRIKRELEYDIRKKCSAALQEIQINEKTMRRLLGKLENEY
-964 TNKQKREFSEQ
+964 SDVTRFLFFS
-975 IRRTLIVEVQS
+975 
-986 VPMNHKTM
+986 
-994 IRLLKL
+994 LL
-1000 IDTQEYKDIKKT
+1000 
-1012 LFYVLG
+1012 
-1018 EQVDG
+1018 EQVRG
-1023 YIPSLFDFVIQK
+1023 FMLSGFHQIIQK
-1035 SCAPI
+1035 SV
-1040 FELKES
+1040 S
-1046 PVGTIQI
+1046 PVSILREDVDGDIQI
-1053 YDFFYEKISTS
+1053 YDFHYLKTQGESEDYDLNYEHW
-1064 RKDEDMNWDEQ
+1064 ED
-1075 SKFVDEVNSFVEQ
+1075 FADEVQEFMNKYGIRNDWLAAQLEIDIAVLSRFLNKKRNLSKSNSFNLTSFIKR
-1088 YGLKKEWL
+1088 YKSNMEWL
-1096 SNKIGISYD
+1096 
-1105 SFRQFCS
+1105 Q
-1112 GKCKLSPENY
+1112 LS
-1122 CKLYFFMKK
+1122 
-1131 YSSAMEWQ
+1131 